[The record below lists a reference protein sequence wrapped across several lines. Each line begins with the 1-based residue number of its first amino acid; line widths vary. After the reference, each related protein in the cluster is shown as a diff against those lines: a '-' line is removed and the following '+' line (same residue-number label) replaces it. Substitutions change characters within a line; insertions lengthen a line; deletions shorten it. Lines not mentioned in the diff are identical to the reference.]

1 MMSNNKKI
9 LTILAL
15 FISSTIY
22 SEDFVISKAEKK
34 EKIEKLKKDSIN
46 SGIIGIFAKSGNA
59 VVFQRNGK
67 ILNKGKI
74 QGKVIF
80 EAEDDTK
87 NDKTRIGEVIS
98 TSQGNG
104 VSGVGYSPYS
114 NKNGVSKKIE
124 KLENEGHI
132 SGTVNLIAGN
142 TPTFGGIEEV
152 YSSGNGVS
160 GLSLVDFGETATG
173 ASGDSGKVDG
183 IGGASSRGRAS
194 FRSVSTAKLLS
205 SGNTE
210 KSPIDK
216 KVDEADIYG
225 KNNKFAI
232 ENVRN
237 NGQIKGKAVLK
248 TKEGY
253 VKPDSI
259 AFRENKA
266 MSPQWRTINSTATGN
281 GISNMVYLTTIDKYT
296 WSDDKENIASIGNIE
311 NNGHISGNVDATTG
325 NFATLNNIRA
335 LATGNGV
342 STTAYSNQFV
352 KATTKS
358 TLGNIKNDGEISGK
372 LSAVVGKNTSRG
384 IHEYSNAD
392 IKGSA
397 NGISVYTYAN
407 NNQVKETESSIGE
420 VENTGKIVG
429 DLYADAGTG
438 YGELK
443 ADVVSSGNGIA
454 VYNSSNSKRKTR
466 IESINNKGSIV
477 GKAIVYGGKSYDST
491 QDNDLKEKR
500 FHIDIEDKDAISKE
514 SNFAKSLRSQ
524 KDELEFLENENS
536 EWKKYENEKE
546 NEKANKIAKLKED
559 ITKKDKEISDAKFNA
574 IPLDTRKEGGRE
586 YLNAL
591 KKEFETREKEIK
603 KEIKTKEDDLRWN
616 FSDEY
621 KKKIKNDIAVLKKN
635 AEKLKE
641 DYEAEYEPYKDT
653 PEEHPK
659 ALEVFFKK
667 IAVVK
672 EKIKKAEDDIKK
684 YENINYMKYQVANK
698 REELK
703 KEQANLEVLE
713 KKLESP
719 NTPEIIA
726 LKEEKAKLEK
736 ELEKKL
742 AESKKVDHI
751 KANIHTEGDIIATGN
766 GISIKGTRNDNQKD
780 NDASSNKIGSF
791 LNEGTLSGYAELYHG
806 HSQGKYSRFNYQNTG
821 AGLSVEGN
829 VETEIKNTGIISG
842 SEFALL
848 SKGLVDDSQ
857 SIANPN
863 FVSGFK
869 GGVKNYGILAGR
881 IIIGGYKGGIGTFD
895 YFETIYEDKKH
906 YTNDGIFVI
915 LDRKGEARK
924 VIGEN
929 KKTKYDGKTIEN
941 VLSLDGF
948 YEASGDVEN
957 KIINGVGNNGLI
969 KINNEEDK
977 SIKNTTINAFKTA
990 IAFDKAGVVKVENSI
1005 VNTNG
1010 FGDTYAIKGS
1020 AEDDIVKLGSGNII
1034 NGKINLAEGNDT
1046 IVISDNIIL
1055 NGNVDLGAGENKLVF
1070 GELKNNKKS
1079 SVANLLSLRTASEE
1093 NFYENRESTNGIIF
1107 NSTLENVNEIDVNK
1121 NTEIGINSK
1130 ITGVKKIKISDDS
1143 KLTYTFIDKENQ
1155 PFADLADKDLFVEV
1169 KGKKKVELNPIGDEV
1184 QIGKEK
1190 DILGFEFR
1198 GEKNENLVDSNPEK
1212 IEVDKKEKNTQPQK
1226 TEVDKKET
1234 NTQPQKTEVDKKEIN
1249 TQPQKTEVDKKETNT
1264 QPQKTE
1270 VDKKETNTQP
1280 QKTEVTNTDNKENNK
1295 EDNFFVDPRL
1305 GNLEKYSNGALNAYI
1320 NDLKGNSFD
1329 YLKEYKKSKE
1339 LFVNY
1344 LYNVT
1349 NNNPIIYFKELG
1361 VDSALAYHRANNV
1374 EFLEK
1379 NKIKVEAEN
1388 YNIKRNYN
1396 SDNSYSSNGMIAKLN
1411 YGLTEN
1417 INIGVNLGGAN
1428 GKLRSFEDVKIQSTF
1443 IGGDILFK
1451 ANNLV
1456 WQNSLSYG
1464 RVKPKDYKA
1473 LNLESFYSKLEY
1485 DLKLMNNWSI
1495 KPQIS
1500 LLATRVEQKETVAKN
1515 EDIKIKKKIQ
1525 PYFETNT
1532 GIDVSKKFIKD
1543 RHQFTVSGGID
1554 YSIAKDLENSKATFV
1569 GGTNEFELKNYNR
1582 KNMLSEVIKIDYK
1595 NLNGIS
1601 TSLKYRRSN
1610 KNRSIGFN
1618 IGYIF

>member
-15 FISSTIY
+15 FISSSIY
-22 SEDFVISKAEKK
+22 SENFVVSKAEKK

-173 ASGDSGKVDG
+173 ASGDSGKVDA

-194 FRSVSTAKLLS
+194 FRSVSTTKLLS

-253 VKPDSI
+253 AKPDSI
-259 AFRENKA
+259 AFGENKA

-384 IHEYSNAD
+384 IHEYSNTD

-397 NGISVYTYAN
+397 NGTSVYTYAN

-429 DLYADAGTG
+429 DLYAKAGTG

-443 ADVVSSGNGIA
+443 TDVVSSGNGIA
-454 VYNSSNSKRKTR
+454 VYNSGNSKRTTR
-466 IESINNKGSIV
+466 IESINNKGYIL
-477 GKAIVYGGKSYDST
+477 GKAVVYGGKSYDST

-500 FHIDIEDKDAISKE
+500 FHIDIEDKDKVGQE
-514 SNFAKSLRSQ
+514 TDFAKSLRSQ
-524 KDELEFLENENS
+524 KDELEFLKNENS

-559 ITKKDKEISDAKFNA
+559 ISKKDKEISDAKFNA

-591 KKEFETREKEIK
+591 KKEFETKEKEIK
-603 KEIKTKEDDLRWN
+603 KEIERKEDDLRW
-616 FSDEY
+616 FSSGDY
-621 KKKIKNDIAVLKKN
+621 RKKIENDIVILKKN

-659 ALEVFFKK
+659 ALEVFSKK
-667 IAVVK
+667 IDVIK
-672 EKIKKAEDDIKK
+672 EKIKKAEDYIKK
-684 YENINYMKYQVANK
+684 YENINYMKYQVATK

-726 LKEEKAKLEK
+726 LKAEKVKLEE

-742 AESKKVDHI
+742 AESKKVDHV
-751 KANIHTEGDIIATGN
+751 KANIQTVGDIIATGN
-766 GISIKGTRNDNQKD
+766 GISIRGTRSDNNED

-857 SIANPN
+857 SVENPN

-929 KKTKYDGKTIEN
+929 KKIKYDGKTIEN
-941 VLSLDGF
+941 ILSLDGS
-948 YEASGDVEN
+948 YEASGDIEN

-990 IAFDKAGVVKVENSI
+990 IAFDNAGVVEVENSI

-1020 AEDDIVKLGSGNII
+1020 AEEDIVKLGSGNII

-1046 IVISDNIIL
+1046 IAISDNIIL

-1070 GELKNNKKS
+1070 GGLKNNEKLN
-1079 SVANLLSLRTASEE
+1079 VANLLSLRTASEE
-1093 NFYENRESTNGIIF
+1093 NSYKNRESTNGIIF

-1212 IEVDKKEKNTQPQK
+1212 IEVDKKE
-1226 TEVDKKET
+1226 
-1234 NTQPQKTEVDKKEIN
+1234 
-1249 TQPQKTEVDKKETNT
+1249 
-1264 QPQKTE
+1264 
-1270 VDKKETNTQP
+1270 TNTQP
-1280 QKTEVTNTDNKENNK
+1280 QKTEVTNTDNKGNNK

-1417 INIGVNLGGAN
+1417 INIGANLGGAN

-1473 LNLESFYSKLEY
+1473 LNLESFYSKMEY

-1532 GIDVSKKFIKD
+1532 GIDVSKKFIKG

-1554 YSIAKDLENSKATFV
+1554 YSIAKDLENSKATFI

-1582 KNMLSEVIKIDYK
+1582 KNIVSEVIKIDYK

-1610 KNRSIGFN
+1610 KDRSIGFN

>member
-173 ASGDSGKVDG
+173 ASVDSGKVDG

-237 NGQIKGKAVLK
+237 NGQIKGKSVLK
-248 TKEGY
+248 TKDGY
-253 VKPDSI
+253 IKPDSI
-259 AFRENKA
+259 AFGENKA

-311 NNGHISGNVDATTG
+311 NNGHISGNVDASTG

-342 STTAYSNQFV
+342 SSTAYSNQPV

-358 TLGNIKNDGEISGK
+358 TLGNIKNNGEISGK

-397 NGISVYTYAN
+397 NGISIYTYAN

-429 DLYADAGTG
+429 DLYAKAGTG

-524 KDELEFLENENS
+524 KDELEFLKNENS

-546 NEKANKIAKLKED
+546 NEKANKIKELEENILKISNQIIDKSPKNSVSIAESE
-559 ITKKDKEISDAKFNA
+559 KDKFNKVFIKYVKEEIDEQQNLIDSGISTEVTNTAKK
-574 IPLDTRKEGGRE
+574 RKEELGKMKNNKSISLNE
-586 YLNAL
+586 QKIYLEKYRSKLEEANKLEKTYWKRQA
-591 KKEFETREKEIK
+591 KEREIK
-603 KEIKTKEDDLRWN
+603 KIEDT
-616 FSDEY
+616 
-621 KKKIKNDIAVLKKN
+621 LK
-635 AEKLKE
+635 L
-641 DYEAEYEPYKDT
+641 
-653 PEEHPK
+653 
-659 ALEVFFKK
+659 
-667 IAVVK
+667 VK
-672 EKIKKAEDDIKK
+672 EEKVED
-684 YENINYMKYQVANK
+684 
-698 REELK
+698 
-703 KEQANLEVLE
+703 
-713 KKLESP
+713 
-719 NTPEIIA
+719 TPEIIA

-941 VLSLDGF
+941 ILSLDGS
-948 YEASGDVEN
+948 YEESGNIEN

-1093 NFYENRESTNGIIF
+1093 NSYENRESTNGIIF

-1143 KLTYTFIDKENQ
+1143 KLTYTFIDKKNQ

-1212 IEVDKKEKNTQPQK
+1212 IEVDKKE
-1226 TEVDKKET
+1226 
-1234 NTQPQKTEVDKKEIN
+1234 
-1249 TQPQKTEVDKKETNT
+1249 TNT

-1270 VDKKETNTQP
+1270 VDKKETNTQL
-1280 QKTEVTNTDNKENNK
+1280 QKTEVTNTDNKGNNK

>member
-22 SEDFVISKAEKK
+22 SENFVISKAEKK

-173 ASGDSGKVDG
+173 ASVDSGKVDG

-237 NGQIKGKAVLK
+237 NGQIKGKSVLK
-248 TKEGY
+248 TKDGY
-253 VKPDSI
+253 IKPDSI
-259 AFRENKA
+259 AFGENKA

-311 NNGHISGNVDATTG
+311 NNGHISGNVDASTG

-342 STTAYSNQFV
+342 SSTAYSNQPV

-358 TLGNIKNDGEISGK
+358 TLGNIKNNGEISGK

-397 NGISVYTYAN
+397 NGISICTYAN

-429 DLYADAGTG
+429 DLYAKAGTG

-524 KDELEFLENENS
+524 KDELEFLKNENS

-546 NEKANKIAKLKED
+546 NEKANKIKELEENILKISNQIIDKSPKNSVSIAESE
-559 ITKKDKEISDAKFNA
+559 KDKFNKVFIKYVKEEIDEQQNLIDSWISTEVTNTAKK
-574 IPLDTRKEGGRE
+574 RKEELGKMKNNKSISLNE
-586 YLNAL
+586 QKIYLEKYRSKLEEANKLEKTYWKRQA
-591 KKEFETREKEIK
+591 KEREIK
-603 KEIKTKEDDLRWN
+603 KIEDT
-616 FSDEY
+616 
-621 KKKIKNDIAVLKKN
+621 LK
-635 AEKLKE
+635 L
-641 DYEAEYEPYKDT
+641 
-653 PEEHPK
+653 
-659 ALEVFFKK
+659 
-667 IAVVK
+667 VK
-672 EKIKKAEDDIKK
+672 EEKVED
-684 YENINYMKYQVANK
+684 
-698 REELK
+698 
-703 KEQANLEVLE
+703 
-713 KKLESP
+713 
-719 NTPEIIA
+719 TPEIIA

-766 GISIKGTRNDNQKD
+766 GISIRGTRNDNQKD

-1070 GELKNNKKS
+1070 GELKNNKKL

-1093 NFYENRESTNGIIF
+1093 NSYENRESTNGIIF

-1143 KLTYTFIDKENQ
+1143 KLTYTFIDKKNQ

-1212 IEVDKKEKNTQPQK
+1212 IEVDKKET
-1226 TEVDKKET
+1226 
-1234 NTQPQKTEVDKKEIN
+1234 N

-1280 QKTEVTNTDNKENNK
+1280 QKTEVDKKETNTQPQKIEVDKKETNTQLQKTEVTNTDNKGNNK

>member
-74 QGKVIF
+74 QGKIIF

-173 ASGDSGKVDG
+173 ASGDSGKVDA

-259 AFRENKA
+259 AFGENKA

-429 DLYADAGTG
+429 DLYAKAGTG

-443 ADVVSSGNGIA
+443 TDVVSSGNGIA
-454 VYNSSNSKRKTR
+454 VYNSGNSKRTTR

-477 GKAIVYGGKSYDST
+477 GKAVVYGGKSYDST

-500 FHIDIEDKDAISKE
+500 FHIDIEDKDKVGQE
-514 SNFAKSLRSQ
+514 TDFAKSLRSQ
-524 KDELEFLENENS
+524 KDELEFLKNENS

-559 ITKKDKEISDAKFNA
+559 ISKKDKEISDAKFNA

-591 KKEFETREKEIK
+591 KKEFETKEKEIK
-603 KEIKTKEDDLRWN
+603 KEIERKEDDLRWN

-621 KKKIKNDIAVLKKN
+621 KKNIKNDIAKLKKN
-635 AEKLKE
+635 AEKLRE

-659 ALEVFFKK
+659 ALEVFSKK
-667 IAVVK
+667 IDIVK
-672 EKIKKAEDDIKK
+672 EKIKKAEDYIKK
-684 YENINYMKYQVANK
+684 YENINYMKYQVATK

-726 LKEEKAKLEK
+726 LKEEKVKLEE

-742 AESKKVDHI
+742 AESKKVDHV

-766 GISIKGTRNDNQKD
+766 GISIRGTRNDNQKD

-929 KKTKYDGKTIEN
+929 KKIKYDGKTIEN
-941 VLSLDGF
+941 ILSLDGS
-948 YEASGDVEN
+948 YEASGDIEN

-990 IAFDKAGVVKVENSI
+990 IAFDNAGVVEVENSI

-1093 NFYENRESTNGIIF
+1093 NSYENRESTNGIIF

-1212 IEVDKKEKNTQPQK
+1212 

-1234 NTQPQKTEVDKKEIN
+1234 NNQPPKIEA
-1249 TQPQKTEVDKKETNT
+1249 
-1264 QPQKTE
+1264 
-1270 VDKKETNTQP
+1270 
-1280 QKTEVTNTDNKENNK
+1280 TNTDNKGNNK

-1417 INIGVNLGGAN
+1417 INIGVSLGGAN

-1532 GIDVSKKFIKD
+1532 GIDASKKFIKG

-1610 KNRSIGFN
+1610 KDRSIGFN

>member
-1 MMSNNKKI
+1 MINNRKI
-9 LTILAL
+9 LVILAFL
-15 FISSTIY
+15 ISNSIY
-22 SEDFVISKAEKK
+22 SENFVVSRSEKK
-34 EKIEKLKKDSIN
+34 EKIEKLKKDSVN

-80 EAEDDTK
+80 EAEDDDK

-104 VSGVGYSPYS
+104 VSGVGYYPYS

-173 ASGDSGKVDG
+173 ASVDSGKVDG

-237 NGQIKGKAVLK
+237 NGQIKGKAILK
-248 TKEGY
+248 TKDGY
-253 VKPDSI
+253 IKPDSI
-259 AFRENKA
+259 AFGENKA

-311 NNGHISGNVDATTG
+311 NNGHISGNVDASTG

-407 NNQVKETESSIGE
+407 NYQVKETESSIGE
-420 VENTGKIVG
+420 VDNTGKIVG
-429 DLYADAGTG
+429 DLYAKAGTG

-443 ADVVSSGNGIA
+443 TDVVSSGNGIA
-454 VYNSSNSKRKTR
+454 VYNSGNSKRTTV
-466 IESINNKGSIV
+466 IESINNKGYIL
-477 GKAIVYGGKSYDST
+477 GKAVVYGGKSYDST

-546 NEKANKIAKLKED
+546 NKKANKIKELEENILKISNQIIDKSPKNSISIADNE
-559 ITKKDKEISDAKFNA
+559 KDKFNKVF
-574 IPLDTRKEGGRE
+574 IK
-586 YLNAL
+586 Y
-591 KKEFETREKEIK
+591 IK
-603 KEIKTKEDDLRWN
+603 KEIDEQQNLIWSGISSEVMNTAKKRKEELEKMKN
-616 FSDEY
+616 NKSISLNEQKIY
-621 KKKIKNDIAVLKKN
+621 LQNYHSKLEGEANKIKPNNWKRR
-635 AEKLKE
+635 
-641 DYEAEYEPYKDT
+641 EYERKIKEIEDT
-653 PEEHPK
+653 LK
-659 ALEVFFKK
+659 L
-667 IAVVK
+667 VK
-672 EKIKKAEDDIKK
+672 EEKVED
-684 YENINYMKYQVANK
+684 
-698 REELK
+698 
-703 KEQANLEVLE
+703 
-713 KKLESP
+713 
-719 NTPEIIA
+719 TPEIIA
-726 LKEEKAKLEK
+726 LKEEKVKLEK

-766 GISIKGTRNDNQKD
+766 GISIKGTRNDNQKNKND
-780 NDASSNKIGSF
+780 NDVSLNKIGAFS
-791 LNEGTLSGYAELYHG
+791 NEGTLSGYVELYHG

-929 KKTKYDGKTIEN
+929 NKTKYDGKTIEN
-941 VLSLDGF
+941 ILSLDGS

-1046 IVISDNIIL
+1046 IVISDNIRL

-1079 SVANLLSLRTASEE
+1079 NVANLLSLRTASEE
-1093 NFYENRESTNGIIF
+1093 NSYENRESTNGIIF

-1198 GEKNENLVDSNPEK
+1198 AEKNENLVDSNPEK
-1212 IEVDKKEKNTQPQK
+1212 IEVDN
-1226 TEVDKKET
+1226 KET
-1234 NTQPQKTEVDKKEIN
+1234 NTQPQKIEA
-1249 TQPQKTEVDKKETNT
+1249 
-1264 QPQKTE
+1264 
-1270 VDKKETNTQP
+1270 
-1280 QKTEVTNTDNKENNK
+1280 TNTDNKGNNK

-1349 NNNPIIYFKELG
+1349 NNNPIIYFKELV

-1379 NKIKVEAEN
+1379 NKIKVEVEN

-1396 SDNSYSSNGMIAKLN
+1396 SDNSYSLNGMIAKLN

-1451 ANNLV
+1451 ANNLL

-1500 LLATRVEQKETVAKN
+1500 LLATRVEQKETVVKN

-1532 GIDVSKKFIKD
+1532 GIDVSKKFIKG

>member
-173 ASGDSGKVDG
+173 ASVDSGKVDG

-237 NGQIKGKAVLK
+237 NGQIKGKSVLK
-248 TKEGY
+248 TKDGY
-253 VKPDSI
+253 IKPDSI
-259 AFRENKA
+259 AFGENKA

-311 NNGHISGNVDATTG
+311 NNGHISGNVDASTG

-342 STTAYSNQFV
+342 SSTAYSNQPV

-358 TLGNIKNDGEISGK
+358 TLGNIKNNGEISGK

-397 NGISVYTYAN
+397 NGISIYTYAN

-429 DLYADAGTG
+429 DLYAKAGTG

-524 KDELEFLENENS
+524 KDELEFLKNENS

-546 NEKANKIAKLKED
+546 NEKANKIKELEENILKISNQIIDKSPKNSVSIAESE
-559 ITKKDKEISDAKFNA
+559 KDKFNKVFIKYVKEEIDEQQNLIDSGISTEVTNTAKK
-574 IPLDTRKEGGRE
+574 RKEELGKMKNNKSISLNE
-586 YLNAL
+586 QKIYLEKYRSKLEEANKLEKTYWKRQA
-591 KKEFETREKEIK
+591 KEREIK
-603 KEIKTKEDDLRWN
+603 KIEDT
-616 FSDEY
+616 
-621 KKKIKNDIAVLKKN
+621 LK
-635 AEKLKE
+635 L
-641 DYEAEYEPYKDT
+641 
-653 PEEHPK
+653 
-659 ALEVFFKK
+659 
-667 IAVVK
+667 VK
-672 EKIKKAEDDIKK
+672 EEKVED
-684 YENINYMKYQVANK
+684 
-698 REELK
+698 
-703 KEQANLEVLE
+703 
-713 KKLESP
+713 
-719 NTPEIIA
+719 TPEIIA

-941 VLSLDGF
+941 ILSLDGS
-948 YEASGDVEN
+948 YEESGNIEN

-1093 NFYENRESTNGIIF
+1093 NSYENRESTNGIIF

-1143 KLTYTFIDKENQ
+1143 KLTYTFIDKKNQ

-1212 IEVDKKEKNTQPQK
+1212 IEVDKKET
-1226 TEVDKKET
+1226 
-1234 NTQPQKTEVDKKEIN
+1234 N

-1280 QKTEVTNTDNKENNK
+1280 QKTEVDKKETNTQPQKTEIDKKETNTQPQKTEVDKKETNTQLQKTEVTNTDNKGNNK

>member
-1 MMSNNKKI
+1 MFNSKKI
-9 LTILAL
+9 LIMSTLL
-15 FISSTIY
+15 ISSTIY

-132 SGTVNLIAGN
+132 SGSVNLIAGN

-173 ASGDSGKVDG
+173 ASVDSGKVDG

-216 KVDEADIYG
+216 KVDEADKYG

-232 ENVRN
+232 ENVKN

-248 TKEGY
+248 TKDGY
-253 VKPDSI
+253 IKPDSI
-259 AFRENKA
+259 AFGENKA

-311 NNGHISGNVDATTG
+311 NNGNISGNVDATTG

-407 NNQVKETESSIGE
+407 NYQVKETESSIGE
-420 VENTGKIVG
+420 VDNTGKIVG
-429 DLYADAGTG
+429 DLYAKAGTG

-454 VYNSSNSKRKTR
+454 VYNSGNSKRTTR
-466 IESINNKGSIV
+466 IESINNKGYIL
-477 GKAIVYGGKSYDST
+477 GKAVVYGGKSYDST
-491 QDNDLKEKR
+491 RDNDLKEKR

-546 NEKANKIAKLKED
+546 NKKANKIKELEENILKISNQIIDKSPKNSISIADNE
-559 ITKKDKEISDAKFNA
+559 KDKFNKVF
-574 IPLDTRKEGGRE
+574 IK
-586 YLNAL
+586 YI
-591 KKEFETREKEIK
+591 EKEIDEQQNLIWSGISPEVMNTAK
-603 KEIKTKEDDLRWN
+603 KRKEELEKMKNNKSISLNEQKIYLQNYHSKLEGEANKIKPNNWKRREYERKIKEIEDT
-616 FSDEY
+616 
-621 KKKIKNDIAVLKKN
+621 LK
-635 AEKLKE
+635 L
-641 DYEAEYEPYKDT
+641 
-653 PEEHPK
+653 
-659 ALEVFFKK
+659 
-667 IAVVK
+667 VK
-672 EKIKKAEDDIKK
+672 EEKVED
-684 YENINYMKYQVANK
+684 
-698 REELK
+698 
-703 KEQANLEVLE
+703 
-713 KKLESP
+713 
-719 NTPEIIA
+719 TPEIIA
-726 LKEEKAKLEK
+726 LKEEKVKLEK

-766 GISIKGTRNDNQKD
+766 GISIRGTRNDNQKD
-780 NDASSNKIGSF
+780 NDASSNKIGAFS
-791 LNEGTLSGYAELYHG
+791 NEGTLSGYVELYHG
-806 HSQGKYSRFNYQNTG
+806 HSQDKYSRFNYQNTG

-848 SKGLVDDSQ
+848 SKGLVDDSE
-857 SIANPN
+857 SVANPK

-881 IIIGGYKGGIGTFD
+881 IIIGGYKVGTGTFD

-941 VLSLDGF
+941 ILSLDGS
-948 YEASGDVEN
+948 YEESGDIEN

-990 IAFDKAGVVKVENSI
+990 ITFDKAGMAKIENSI

-1079 SVANLLSLRTASEE
+1079 SVANLLSLRIASEE
-1093 NFYENRESTNGIIF
+1093 NSYENRESTNGIIF
-1107 NSTLENVNEIDVNK
+1107 NSILENVNEIDVNK

-1130 ITGVKKIKISDDS
+1130 ITRVKKIKISDDS

-1169 KGKKKVELNPIGDEV
+1169 NDKKKVELNPIGDEV

-1190 DILGFEFR
+1190 NILGFEFR
-1198 GEKNENLVDSNPEK
+1198 AEKNENLVDSNPEK
-1212 IEVDKKEKNTQPQK
+1212 IEVDN
-1226 TEVDKKET
+1226 KET
-1234 NTQPQKTEVDKKEIN
+1234 NTQPQKTEA
-1249 TQPQKTEVDKKETNT
+1249 
-1264 QPQKTE
+1264 
-1270 VDKKETNTQP
+1270 
-1280 QKTEVTNTDNKENNK
+1280 TNTDNKGNNK

-1361 VDSALAYHRANNV
+1361 VDSALAYHRSNNV

-1396 SDNSYSSNGMIAKLN
+1396 SDNSYSSNGTIAKLN

-1443 IGGDILFK
+1443 VGGDILFK
-1451 ANNLV
+1451 ANNLL

-1500 LLATRVEQKETVAKN
+1500 LLATRVEQKETVVKN

-1532 GIDVSKKFIKD
+1532 GIDISKKFIKG

-1610 KNRSIGFN
+1610 KDRSIGFN

>member
-237 NGQIKGKAVLK
+237 NGQIKGKSVLK
-248 TKEGY
+248 TKDGY
-253 VKPDSI
+253 IKPDSI
-259 AFRENKA
+259 AFGENKA

-311 NNGHISGNVDATTG
+311 NNGHISGNVDASTG

-342 STTAYSNQFV
+342 SSTAYSNQPV

-358 TLGNIKNDGEISGK
+358 TLGNIKNNGEISGK

-397 NGISVYTYAN
+397 NGISIYTYAN

-429 DLYADAGTG
+429 DLYAKAGTG

-524 KDELEFLENENS
+524 KDELEFLKNENS

-546 NEKANKIAKLKED
+546 NEKANKIKELEENILKISNQIIDKSPKNSVSIAESE
-559 ITKKDKEISDAKFNA
+559 KDKFNKVFIKYVKEEIDEQQNLIDSGISTEVTNTAKK
-574 IPLDTRKEGGRE
+574 RKEELGKMKNNKSISLNE
-586 YLNAL
+586 QKIYLEKYRSKLEEANKLEKTYWKRQA
-591 KKEFETREKEIK
+591 KEREIK
-603 KEIKTKEDDLRWN
+603 KIEDT
-616 FSDEY
+616 
-621 KKKIKNDIAVLKKN
+621 LK
-635 AEKLKE
+635 L
-641 DYEAEYEPYKDT
+641 
-653 PEEHPK
+653 
-659 ALEVFFKK
+659 
-667 IAVVK
+667 VK
-672 EKIKKAEDDIKK
+672 EEKVED
-684 YENINYMKYQVANK
+684 
-698 REELK
+698 
-703 KEQANLEVLE
+703 
-713 KKLESP
+713 
-719 NTPEIIA
+719 TPEIIA

-766 GISIKGTRNDNQKD
+766 GISIRGTRNDNQKD

-791 LNEGTLSGYAELYHG
+791 LNEGTLSGYTELYHG

-1143 KLTYTFIDKENQ
+1143 KLTYTFIDKKNQ

-1212 IEVDKKEKNTQPQK
+1212 IEVDKKET
-1226 TEVDKKET
+1226 
-1234 NTQPQKTEVDKKEIN
+1234 N

-1280 QKTEVTNTDNKENNK
+1280 QKTEVDKKETNTQPQKTEIDKKETNTQPQKTEVDKKETNTQLQKTEVTNTDNKGNNK

>member
-1 MMSNNKKI
+1 MN
-9 LTILAL
+9 
-15 FISSTIY
+15 
-22 SEDFVISKAEKK
+22 
-34 EKIEKLKKDSIN
+34 
-46 SGIIGIFAKSGNA
+46 
-59 VVFQRNGK
+59 
-67 ILNKGKI
+67 
-74 QGKVIF
+74 
-80 EAEDDTK
+80 
-87 NDKTRIGEVIS
+87 
-98 TSQGNG
+98 
-104 VSGVGYSPYS
+104 
-114 NKNGVSKKIE
+114 
-124 KLENEGHI
+124 
-132 SGTVNLIAGN
+132 
-142 TPTFGGIEEV
+142 
-152 YSSGNGVS
+152 
-160 GLSLVDFGETATG
+160 
-173 ASGDSGKVDG
+173 
-183 IGGASSRGRAS
+183 
-194 FRSVSTAKLLS
+194 TAKKRKEEL
-205 SGNTE
+205 E
-210 KSPIDK
+210 KM
-216 KVDEADIYG
+216 
-225 KNNKFAI
+225 KNNKSI
-232 ENVRN
+232 SLNEQKIYLQNYHS
-237 NGQIKGKAVLK
+237 KL
-248 TKEGY
+248 EG
-253 VKPDSI
+253 
-259 AFRENKA
+259 E
-266 MSPQWRTINSTATGN
+266 
-281 GISNMVYLTTIDKYT
+281 
-296 WSDDKENIASIGNIE
+296 
-311 NNGHISGNVDATTG
+311 
-325 NFATLNNIRA
+325 
-335 LATGNGV
+335 
-342 STTAYSNQFV
+342 
-352 KATTKS
+352 
-358 TLGNIKNDGEISGK
+358 
-372 LSAVVGKNTSRG
+372 
-384 IHEYSNAD
+384 
-392 IKGSA
+392 
-397 NGISVYTYAN
+397 
-407 NNQVKETESSIGE
+407 
-420 VENTGKIVG
+420 
-429 DLYADAGTG
+429 
-438 YGELK
+438 
-443 ADVVSSGNGIA
+443 
-454 VYNSSNSKRKTR
+454 
-466 IESINNKGSIV
+466 
-477 GKAIVYGGKSYDST
+477 
-491 QDNDLKEKR
+491 
-500 FHIDIEDKDAISKE
+500 
-514 SNFAKSLRSQ
+514 
-524 KDELEFLENENS
+524 
-536 EWKKYENEKE
+536 
-546 NEKANKIAKLKED
+546 ANKIKPNNWKRREYERK
-559 ITKKDKEISDAKFNA
+559 IKEID
-574 IPLDTRKEGGRE
+574 DT
-586 YLNAL
+586 
-591 KKEFETREKEIK
+591 
-603 KEIKTKEDDLRWN
+603 
-616 FSDEY
+616 
-621 KKKIKNDIAVLKKN
+621 
-635 AEKLKE
+635 
-641 DYEAEYEPYKDT
+641 
-653 PEEHPK
+653 
-659 ALEVFFKK
+659 LEL
-667 IAVVK
+667 VK
-672 EKIKKAEDDIKK
+672 EEKVED
-684 YENINYMKYQVANK
+684 
-698 REELK
+698 
-703 KEQANLEVLE
+703 
-713 KKLESP
+713 
-719 NTPEIIA
+719 TPEIIA
-726 LKEEKAKLEK
+726 LKEEKVKLEK

-742 AESKKVDHI
+742 AESEKVDHI

-766 GISIKGTRNDNQKD
+766 GISIRGTRNDNQKD

-906 YTNDGIFVI
+906 YTNDGIFVV

-929 KKTKYDGKTIEN
+929 NRTKYDEKTIEN
-941 VLSLDGF
+941 ILSLDGS
-948 YEASGDVEN
+948 YEASGDIEN

-969 KINNEEDK
+969 KINDEAEK
-977 SIKNTTINAFKTA
+977 TIKNTTINAFKTA
-990 IAFDKAGVVKVENSI
+990 IAFDKAGMAKIENSI

-1093 NFYENRESTNGIIF
+1093 NSYENRESTNGIIF
-1107 NSTLENVNEIDVNK
+1107 NSILENVNEIDVNK

-1130 ITGVKKIKISDDS
+1130 ITRVKKIKISDDS

-1155 PFADLADKDLFVEV
+1155 PFADLADKDLFVKV
-1169 KGKKKVELNPIGDEV
+1169 NDKKKVELNPIGDEV

-1198 GEKNENLVDSNPEK
+1198 AEKNENLVYSNPEK
-1212 IEVDKKEKNTQPQK
+1212 IEVDN
-1226 TEVDKKET
+1226 KET
-1234 NTQPQKTEVDKKEIN
+1234 NTQPQKIEA
-1249 TQPQKTEVDKKETNT
+1249 
-1264 QPQKTE
+1264 
-1270 VDKKETNTQP
+1270 
-1280 QKTEVTNTDNKENNK
+1280 TNTDNKGNNK

-1361 VDSALAYHRANNV
+1361 VDSTLAYHRSNNV

-1396 SDNSYSSNGMIAKLN
+1396 SDNSYSSNGTIAKLN

-1428 GKLRSFEDVKIQSTF
+1428 GKLRSFEDIKIQSTF
-1443 IGGDILFK
+1443 VGGDILFK
-1451 ANNLV
+1451 ANNLL

-1500 LLATRVEQKETVAKN
+1500 LLATRVEQKETLAKN
-1515 EDIKIKKKIQ
+1515 EDIRIKKKIQ

-1532 GIDVSKKFIKD
+1532 GIDISKKFIKG

-1582 KNMLSEVIKIDYK
+1582 KNILSEVIKIDYK

-1610 KNRSIGFN
+1610 KDRSIGFN

>member
-15 FISSTIY
+15 FVSSSIY
-22 SEDFVISKAEKK
+22 SENFVVSKAEKK
-34 EKIEKLKKDSIN
+34 EKIEKIKKDSIN

-87 NDKTRIGEVIS
+87 NAKTRIGEVIS

-216 KVDEADIYG
+216 KVDEADKYG

-237 NGQIKGKAVLK
+237 NGQIKGKAILK
-248 TKEGY
+248 TKDGY
-253 VKPDSI
+253 IKPDSI
-259 AFRENKA
+259 AFGENKA

-392 IKGSA
+392 IKDSA

-491 QDNDLKEKR
+491 QDNNLKEKR
-500 FHIDIEDKDAISKE
+500 FHIGIEDKDAISKE
-514 SNFAKSLRSQ
+514 SNFAKSLKSQ

-546 NEKANKIAKLKED
+546 NEEANKIKELEENILKISNQIIDKSPKNSISIADNE
-559 ITKKDKEISDAKFNA
+559 KDKFNKVF
-574 IPLDTRKEGGRE
+574 IK
-586 YLNAL
+586 Y
-591 KKEFETREKEIK
+591 IK
-603 KEIKTKEDDLRWN
+603 KEIDEQQNLIWSGISPEVMNTAKKRKEELEKMKN
-616 FSDEY
+616 NKSISLNEQKIY
-621 KKKIKNDIAVLKKN
+621 LQNYHSKLEGEANKIKPNNWKRR
-635 AEKLKE
+635 
-641 DYEAEYEPYKDT
+641 EYEQKIKEIEDT
-653 PEEHPK
+653 LK
-659 ALEVFFKK
+659 L
-667 IAVVK
+667 VK
-672 EKIKKAEDDIKK
+672 EEKVED
-684 YENINYMKYQVANK
+684 
-698 REELK
+698 
-703 KEQANLEVLE
+703 
-713 KKLESP
+713 
-719 NTPEIIA
+719 TPEIIA
-726 LKEEKAKLEK
+726 LKEEKVKLEE

-742 AESKKVDHI
+742 AESKKVDHV
-751 KANIHTEGDIIATGN
+751 KANIHAEGDIIATGN
-766 GISIKGTRNDNQKD
+766 GISIRGTRNDNQKD

-906 YTNDGIFVI
+906 YTNDGIFVV

-929 KKTKYDGKTIEN
+929 NRTKYDEKTIEN
-941 VLSLDGF
+941 ILSLDGS
-948 YEASGDVEN
+948 YEASGDIEN

-1169 KGKKKVELNPIGDEV
+1169 NDKKKVELNPIGDEV

-1190 DILGFEFR
+1190 NILGFEFR
-1198 GEKNENLVDSNPEK
+1198 AEKNENLVDSNPEK
-1212 IEVDKKEKNTQPQK
+1212 IEVDN
-1226 TEVDKKET
+1226 KET
-1234 NTQPQKTEVDKKEIN
+1234 NTQPQKIEA
-1249 TQPQKTEVDKKETNT
+1249 
-1264 QPQKTE
+1264 
-1270 VDKKETNTQP
+1270 
-1280 QKTEVTNTDNKENNK
+1280 TNTDNKGNNK

-1349 NNNPIIYFKELG
+1349 NNNLIIYFKELG
-1361 VDSALAYHRANNV
+1361 VDSALAYHRSNNV

-1396 SDNSYSSNGMIAKLN
+1396 SDNSYSSNGVIAKLN

-1532 GIDVSKKFIKD
+1532 GIDVSKKFIKG

-1569 GGTNEFELKNYNR
+1569 GGKNEFELKNYNR

-1610 KNRSIGFN
+1610 KDRSIGFN

>member
-173 ASGDSGKVDG
+173 ASVDSGKVDG

-205 SGNTE
+205 SGNAE

-237 NGQIKGKAVLK
+237 NGQIKGKSVLK
-248 TKEGY
+248 TKDGY
-253 VKPDSI
+253 IKPDSI
-259 AFRENKA
+259 AFGENKA

-311 NNGHISGNVDATTG
+311 NNGHISGNVDASTG

-342 STTAYSNQFV
+342 SSTAYSNQPV

-358 TLGNIKNDGEISGK
+358 TLGNIKNNGEISGK

-397 NGISVYTYAN
+397 NGISIYTYAN

-429 DLYADAGTG
+429 DLYAKAGTG

-524 KDELEFLENENS
+524 KDELEFLKNENS

-546 NEKANKIAKLKED
+546 NEKANKIKELEENILKISNQIIDKSPKNSVSIAESE
-559 ITKKDKEISDAKFNA
+559 KDKFNKVFIKYVKEEIDEQQNLIDSGISTEVTNTAKK
-574 IPLDTRKEGGRE
+574 RKEELGKMKNNKSISLNE
-586 YLNAL
+586 QKIYLEKYRSKLEEANKLEKTYWKRQA
-591 KKEFETREKEIK
+591 KEREIK
-603 KEIKTKEDDLRWN
+603 KIEDT
-616 FSDEY
+616 
-621 KKKIKNDIAVLKKN
+621 LK
-635 AEKLKE
+635 L
-641 DYEAEYEPYKDT
+641 
-653 PEEHPK
+653 
-659 ALEVFFKK
+659 
-667 IAVVK
+667 VK
-672 EKIKKAEDDIKK
+672 EEKVED
-684 YENINYMKYQVANK
+684 
-698 REELK
+698 
-703 KEQANLEVLE
+703 
-713 KKLESP
+713 
-719 NTPEIIA
+719 TPEIIA

-766 GISIKGTRNDNQKD
+766 GISIRGTRNDNQKD

-1093 NFYENRESTNGIIF
+1093 NSYENRESTNGIIF

-1143 KLTYTFIDKENQ
+1143 KLTYTFIDKKNQ

-1212 IEVDKKEKNTQPQK
+1212 IEVDKKET
-1226 TEVDKKET
+1226 
-1234 NTQPQKTEVDKKEIN
+1234 N

-1280 QKTEVTNTDNKENNK
+1280 QKTEVDKKETNTQPQKTEVDKKETNTQPKKTEVTNTDNKGNNK

-1349 NNNPIIYFKELG
+1349 NNNPIIYFKKLG

-1396 SDNSYSSNGMIAKLN
+1396 SDNSYSSNGVIAKLN

-1532 GIDVSKKFIKD
+1532 GIDVSKKFIKG

-1569 GGTNEFELKNYNR
+1569 GGKNEFELKNYNR

-1610 KNRSIGFN
+1610 KDRSIGFN

>member
-1 MMSNNKKI
+1 MINNRKI
-9 LTILAL
+9 LVILAFL
-15 FISSTIY
+15 ISNSIY
-22 SEDFVISKAEKK
+22 SENFVVSRSEKK
-34 EKIEKLKKDSIN
+34 EKIEKLKKDSVN

-80 EAEDDTK
+80 EAEDDDK

-173 ASGDSGKVDG
+173 ASVDSGKVDG

-216 KVDEADIYG
+216 KVDEADKYG

-237 NGQIKGKAVLK
+237 NGQIKGKAILK
-248 TKEGY
+248 TKDGY
-253 VKPDSI
+253 IKPDSI
-259 AFRENKA
+259 AFGENKA

-296 WSDDKENIASIGNIE
+296 WSEDKENIASIGNIE
-311 NNGHISGNVDATTG
+311 NNGHISGNVDASTG
-325 NFATLNNIRA
+325 NLATLNNIRA
-335 LATGNGV
+335 LATGNGI
-342 STTAYSNQFV
+342 SNTAYSNQFV

-407 NNQVKETESSIGE
+407 NSQVKETESSIGE

-429 DLYADAGTG
+429 DLYAKAGTG

-454 VYNSSNSKRKTR
+454 VYNSSNSTKRTAR
-466 IESINNKGSIV
+466 IESINNKGSIL
-477 GKAIVYGGKSYDST
+477 GKAVVYGGKSYDST

-500 FHIDIEDKDAISKE
+500 FHIDIEDKDTISKE
-514 SNFAKSLRSQ
+514 SSFAKSLRSQ

-546 NEKANKIAKLKED
+546 NEKANKIKELEKNILEVSNKIID
-559 ITKKDKEISDAKFNA
+559 KSPKNSISIADNEKDKFNKVFIKYIQSEINEQQNLIYSGISSEVMNTAKK
-574 IPLDTRKEGGRE
+574 RKEELEKMKNNKSISLNEQKIYLQNYHSKLEGEANKIKPNNWKRRE
-586 YLNAL
+586 YER
-591 KKEFETREKEIK
+591 KIKEI
-603 KEIKTKEDDLRWN
+603 DD
-616 FSDEY
+616 
-621 KKKIKNDIAVLKKN
+621 
-635 AEKLKE
+635 
-641 DYEAEYEPYKDT
+641 T
-653 PEEHPK
+653 
-659 ALEVFFKK
+659 LEL
-667 IAVVK
+667 VK
-672 EKIKKAEDDIKK
+672 EEKVED
-684 YENINYMKYQVANK
+684 
-698 REELK
+698 
-703 KEQANLEVLE
+703 
-713 KKLESP
+713 
-719 NTPEIIA
+719 TPEIIA
-726 LKEEKAKLEK
+726 LKEEKVKLEK

-742 AESKKVDHI
+742 AESEKVDHI

-766 GISIKGTRNDNQKD
+766 GISIKGTRNDDKKD
-780 NDASSNKIGSF
+780 NDASSNKIGSL
-791 LNEGTLSGYAELYHG
+791 LNEGTLSGYVELYHG
-806 HSQGKYSRFNYQNTG
+806 HSQGRYSRFNYQNTG

-857 SIANPN
+857 SVANPN

-881 IIIGGYKGGIGTFD
+881 IIIGGYKVGTGTFD

-906 YTNDGIFVI
+906 YTNDGIFVV

-929 KKTKYDGKTIEN
+929 NRTKYDEKTIEN
-941 VLSLDGF
+941 ILSLDGS
-948 YEASGDVEN
+948 YEASGDIEN

-969 KINNEEDK
+969 KINDEAEK
-977 SIKNTTINAFKTA
+977 TIKNTTINAFKTA
-990 IAFDKAGVVKVENSI
+990 IAFDKAGMAKIENSI

-1055 NGNVDLGAGENKLVF
+1055 NGNIDLGAGENKLVF

-1093 NFYENRESTNGIIF
+1093 NSYENRESTNGIIF
-1107 NSTLENVNEIDVNK
+1107 NSILENVNEIDVNK

-1130 ITGVKKIKISDDS
+1130 ITRVKKIKISDDS

-1169 KGKKKVELNPIGDEV
+1169 NDKKKVELNPIGDEV

-1190 DILGFEFR
+1190 NILGFEFR
-1198 GEKNENLVDSNPEK
+1198 AEKNENLVDSNPEK
-1212 IEVDKKEKNTQPQK
+1212 IEVDN
-1226 TEVDKKET
+1226 KET
-1234 NTQPQKTEVDKKEIN
+1234 NTQPQKTEA
-1249 TQPQKTEVDKKETNT
+1249 
-1264 QPQKTE
+1264 
-1270 VDKKETNTQP
+1270 
-1280 QKTEVTNTDNKENNK
+1280 TNTDNKGNNK

-1361 VDSALAYHRANNV
+1361 VDSALAYHRFNNV

-1396 SDNSYSSNGMIAKLN
+1396 SDNSYSSNGTIAKLN

-1443 IGGDILFK
+1443 VGGDILFK
-1451 ANNLV
+1451 ANNLL

-1500 LLATRVEQKETVAKN
+1500 LLATRVEQKETLAKN
-1515 EDIKIKKKIQ
+1515 EDIRIKKKIQ

-1532 GIDVSKKFIKD
+1532 GIDISKKFIKG

-1554 YSIAKDLENSKATFV
+1554 YSIVKDLENSKATFV

-1582 KNMLSEVIKIDYK
+1582 KNILSEVIKIDYK

-1610 KNRSIGFN
+1610 KDRSIGFN

>member
-1 MMSNNKKI
+1 MSNNKKI

-173 ASGDSGKVDG
+173 ASVDSGKVDG

-237 NGQIKGKAVLK
+237 NGQIKGKSVLK
-248 TKEGY
+248 TKDGY
-253 VKPDSI
+253 IKPDSI
-259 AFRENKA
+259 AFGENKA

-311 NNGHISGNVDATTG
+311 NNGHISGNVDASTG

-342 STTAYSNQFV
+342 SSTAYSNQPV

-358 TLGNIKNDGEISGK
+358 TLGNIKNNGEISGK

-397 NGISVYTYAN
+397 NGISIYTYAN

-429 DLYADAGTG
+429 DLYAKAGTG

-524 KDELEFLENENS
+524 KDELEFLKNENS

-546 NEKANKIAKLKED
+546 NEKANKIKELEENILKISNQIIDKSPKNSVSIAESE
-559 ITKKDKEISDAKFNA
+559 KDKFNKVFIKYVKEEIDEQQNLIDSGISTEVTNTAKK
-574 IPLDTRKEGGRE
+574 RKEELGKMKNNKSISLNE
-586 YLNAL
+586 QKIYLEKYRSKLEEANKLEKTYWKRQA
-591 KKEFETREKEIK
+591 KEREIK
-603 KEIKTKEDDLRWN
+603 KIEDT
-616 FSDEY
+616 
-621 KKKIKNDIAVLKKN
+621 LK
-635 AEKLKE
+635 L
-641 DYEAEYEPYKDT
+641 
-653 PEEHPK
+653 
-659 ALEVFFKK
+659 
-667 IAVVK
+667 VK
-672 EKIKKAEDDIKK
+672 EEKVED
-684 YENINYMKYQVANK
+684 
-698 REELK
+698 
-703 KEQANLEVLE
+703 
-713 KKLESP
+713 
-719 NTPEIIA
+719 TPEIIA

-941 VLSLDGF
+941 ILSLDGS
-948 YEASGDVEN
+948 YEESGNIEN

-1093 NFYENRESTNGIIF
+1093 NSYENRESTNGIIF

-1143 KLTYTFIDKENQ
+1143 KLTYTFIDKKNQ

-1212 IEVDKKEKNTQPQK
+1212 IEVDKKET
-1226 TEVDKKET
+1226 
-1234 NTQPQKTEVDKKEIN
+1234 N

-1280 QKTEVTNTDNKENNK
+1280 QKTEIDKKETNTQPQKTEVDKKETNTQLQKTEVTNTDNKGNNK

-1464 RVKPKDYKA
+1464 SVKPKDYKA

>member
-1 MMSNNKKI
+1 MINNRKI
-9 LTILAL
+9 LVILAFL
-15 FISSTIY
+15 ISNSIY
-22 SEDFVISKAEKK
+22 SENFVVSRSEKK
-34 EKIEKLKKDSIN
+34 EKIEKLKKDSVN

-80 EAEDDTK
+80 EAEDDDK

-173 ASGDSGKVDG
+173 ASVDSGKVDG

-237 NGQIKGKAVLK
+237 NGQIKGKAILK
-248 TKEGY
+248 TKDGY
-253 VKPDSI
+253 IKPDSI
-259 AFRENKA
+259 AFGENKA

-311 NNGHISGNVDATTG
+311 NNGHISGNVDASTG
-325 NFATLNNIRA
+325 NLATLNNIRA
-335 LATGNGV
+335 LATGNGI
-342 STTAYSNQFV
+342 SNTAYSNQFV

-372 LSAVVGKNTSRG
+372 LNAVVGKNTSRG

-407 NNQVKETESSIGE
+407 NYQVKETESSIGE

-429 DLYADAGTG
+429 DLYAKAGTG

-454 VYNSSNSKRKTR
+454 VYNSSNSKRTTR
-466 IESINNKGSIV
+466 IESINNKGSIL
-477 GKAIVYGGKSYDST
+477 GKAVVYGGKSYDST

-500 FHIDIEDKDAISKE
+500 FHIDIEDKDAIRKE

-546 NEKANKIAKLKED
+546 NEKANKIKELEKNISEISNQIID
-559 ITKKDKEISDAKFNA
+559 KSPKNSISIADNEKDKFNKVFIKYIQSEINEQQNLIYSGISSEVMNTAKK
-574 IPLDTRKEGGRE
+574 RKEELEKMKNNKSISLNEQKIYLQNYHSKLEGEANKIKPNNWKRRE
-586 YLNAL
+586 YER
-591 KKEFETREKEIK
+591 KIKEI
-603 KEIKTKEDDLRWN
+603 DD
-616 FSDEY
+616 
-621 KKKIKNDIAVLKKN
+621 
-635 AEKLKE
+635 
-641 DYEAEYEPYKDT
+641 T
-653 PEEHPK
+653 
-659 ALEVFFKK
+659 LEL
-667 IAVVK
+667 VK
-672 EKIKKAEDDIKK
+672 EEKVED
-684 YENINYMKYQVANK
+684 
-698 REELK
+698 
-703 KEQANLEVLE
+703 
-713 KKLESP
+713 
-719 NTPEIIA
+719 TPEIIA
-726 LKEEKAKLEK
+726 LKEEKVKLEK

-742 AESKKVDHI
+742 AESEKVDHI

-766 GISIKGTRNDNQKD
+766 GISIKGTRNDDKKD
-780 NDASSNKIGSF
+780 NDAIGSF
-791 LNEGTLSGYAELYHG
+791 LNEGTLSGYVELYHG
-806 HSQGKYSRFNYQNTG
+806 HSQGRYSRFNYQNTG

-848 SKGLVDDSQ
+848 SKGLVDDRQ

-881 IIIGGYKGGIGTFD
+881 IIIGGYKVGVGTFD

-906 YTNDGIFVI
+906 YTNEGIFVV

-929 KKTKYDGKTIEN
+929 NRTKYDEKTIEN
-941 VLSLDGF
+941 ILSLDGS
-948 YEASGDVEN
+948 YEASGDIEN

-969 KINNEEDK
+969 KINDEAEK
-977 SIKNTTINAFKTA
+977 TIKNTTVNAFKTA
-990 IAFDKAGVVKVENSI
+990 IAFDKAGIAKIENSI

-1079 SVANLLSLRTASEE
+1079 SVANLLGDRTASEE
-1093 NFYENRESTNGIIF
+1093 NSYENRESTNGIIF
-1107 NSTLENVNEIDVNK
+1107 NSTIENVNEIDVNK

-1169 KGKKKVELNPIGDEV
+1169 KDKKKVELNPIGDEV

-1190 DILGFEFR
+1190 NILGFEFR
-1198 GEKNENLVDSNPEK
+1198 AEKNENLVDSNPEK
-1212 IEVDKKEKNTQPQK
+1212 IEVDN
-1226 TEVDKKET
+1226 KET
-1234 NTQPQKTEVDKKEIN
+1234 NTQPEKI
-1249 TQPQKTEVDKKETNT
+1249 ET
-1264 QPQKTE
+1264 
-1270 VDKKETNTQP
+1270 
-1280 QKTEVTNTDNKENNK
+1280 TNTDNKGNNK

-1443 IGGDILFK
+1443 VGGDILFK
-1451 ANNLV
+1451 ANNLL

-1500 LLATRVEQKETVAKN
+1500 LLATRVEQKETLAKN
-1515 EDIKIKKKIQ
+1515 EDIRIKKKIQ

-1532 GIDVSKKFIKD
+1532 GIDISKKFIKG

-1582 KNMLSEVIKIDYK
+1582 KNIFSEVIKIDYK

-1610 KNRSIGFN
+1610 KDRSIGFN

>member
-1 MMSNNKKI
+1 MINNRKI
-9 LTILAL
+9 LVILAFL
-15 FISSTIY
+15 ISNSIY
-22 SEDFVISKAEKK
+22 SENFVVSRSEKK
-34 EKIEKLKKDSIN
+34 EKIEKLKKDSVN

-80 EAEDDTK
+80 EAEDDDK

-173 ASGDSGKVDG
+173 ASVDSGKVDG

-210 KSPIDK
+210 KNPIDK
-216 KVDEADIYG
+216 KVDEADKYG

-237 NGQIKGKAVLK
+237 NGQIKGKAILK
-248 TKEGY
+248 TKDGY
-253 VKPDSI
+253 IKPDSI
-259 AFRENKA
+259 AFGENKA

-311 NNGHISGNVDATTG
+311 NNGHISGNVDASTG
-325 NFATLNNIRA
+325 NLATLNNIRA

-407 NNQVKETESSIGE
+407 NSQVKETESSIGE

-429 DLYADAGTG
+429 DLYAKAGTG

-454 VYNSSNSKRKTR
+454 VYNSSNSKRTTR
-466 IESINNKGSIV
+466 IESINNKGSIL
-477 GKAIVYGGKSYDST
+477 GKAVVYGGKSYDST
-491 QDNDLKEKR
+491 QDNNLKEKR
-500 FHIDIEDKDAISKE
+500 FHIGIEDKDAISKE

-546 NEKANKIAKLKED
+546 NKKANKIKELEENILKISNQLIDKSPKNSISIADNE
-559 ITKKDKEISDAKFNA
+559 KDKFNKVFIKYIQSEINEQQNLIYSGISSEVMNTAKK
-574 IPLDTRKEGGRE
+574 RKEELEKMKNNKSISLNEQKIYLQNYHSKLEGEANKIKPNNWKRRE
-586 YLNAL
+586 YER
-591 KKEFETREKEIK
+591 KIKEI
-603 KEIKTKEDDLRWN
+603 EDT
-616 FSDEY
+616 
-621 KKKIKNDIAVLKKN
+621 LK
-635 AEKLKE
+635 L
-641 DYEAEYEPYKDT
+641 
-653 PEEHPK
+653 
-659 ALEVFFKK
+659 
-667 IAVVK
+667 VK
-672 EKIKKAEDDIKK
+672 EEKVED
-684 YENINYMKYQVANK
+684 
-698 REELK
+698 
-703 KEQANLEVLE
+703 
-713 KKLESP
+713 
-719 NTPEIIA
+719 TPEIIA
-726 LKEEKAKLEK
+726 LKEEKVKLEE

-742 AESKKVDHI
+742 AESKKVDHV
-751 KANIHTEGDIIATGN
+751 KANIQTVGDIIATGN
-766 GISIKGTRNDNQKD
+766 GISIRGTRSDNNED

-906 YTNDGIFVI
+906 YTNDGIFVV

-929 KKTKYDGKTIEN
+929 NRTKYDEKTIEN
-941 VLSLDGF
+941 ILSLDGS
-948 YEASGDVEN
+948 YEASGDIEN

-990 IAFDKAGVVKVENSI
+990 IAFDKAGMAKIENSI

-1079 SVANLLSLRTASEE
+1079 NVVNLLSLRTASEE
-1093 NFYENRESTNGIIF
+1093 NSYENRESTNGIIF
-1107 NSTLENVNEIDVNK
+1107 NSILENVNEIDVNK

-1130 ITGVKKIKISDDS
+1130 ITRVKKIKISDDS

-1212 IEVDKKEKNTQPQK
+1212 IEVDKKE
-1226 TEVDKKET
+1226 
-1234 NTQPQKTEVDKKEIN
+1234 
-1249 TQPQKTEVDKKETNT
+1249 TNT

-1280 QKTEVTNTDNKENNK
+1280 PKIEATNTDNKGNNK

-1305 GNLEKYSNGALNAYI
+1305 GNLEKYSNEALNAYI

-1428 GKLRSFEDVKIQSTF
+1428 GKLRSFEDIKIQSTF
-1443 IGGDILFK
+1443 VGGDILFK
-1451 ANNLV
+1451 ANNLL

-1500 LLATRVEQKETVAKN
+1500 LLATRVEQKETLAKN
-1515 EDIKIKKKIQ
+1515 EDIRIKKKIQ

-1532 GIDVSKKFIKD
+1532 GIDVSKKFIKG

-1582 KNMLSEVIKIDYK
+1582 KNILSEVIKIDYK

-1610 KNRSIGFN
+1610 KDRSIGFN

>member
-1 MMSNNKKI
+1 MINNRKI
-9 LTILAL
+9 LVILAFL
-15 FISSTIY
+15 ISNSIY
-22 SEDFVISKAEKK
+22 SENFVVSRSEKK
-34 EKIEKLKKDSIN
+34 EKIEKLKKDSVN

-80 EAEDDTK
+80 EAEDDDK

-173 ASGDSGKVDG
+173 ASVDSGKVDG

-237 NGQIKGKAVLK
+237 NGQIKGKAILK
-248 TKEGY
+248 TKDGY
-253 VKPDSI
+253 IKPDSI
-259 AFRENKA
+259 AFGENKA

-311 NNGHISGNVDATTG
+311 NNGHISGNVDASTG
-325 NFATLNNIRA
+325 NLATLNNIRA

-342 STTAYSNQFV
+342 SSTAYSNQFV

-407 NNQVKETESSIGE
+407 NSQVKETESSIGE

-429 DLYADAGTG
+429 DLYAKAGTG

-454 VYNSSNSKRKTR
+454 VYNSSNSKRTAR
-466 IESINNKGSIV
+466 IESINNKGSIL
-477 GKAIVYGGKSYDST
+477 GKAVVYGGKSYDST
-491 QDNDLKEKR
+491 QDNNLKEKR
-500 FHIDIEDKDAISKE
+500 FHIGIEDKDAISKE

-546 NEKANKIAKLKED
+546 NKKANKIKELEENILKISNQIIDKSPKNSISIADNE
-559 ITKKDKEISDAKFNA
+559 KDKFNKVFIKYIQSEINEQQNLIYSGISSEVMNTAKK
-574 IPLDTRKEGGRE
+574 RKEELEKMKNNKSISLNEQKIYLQNYHSKLEGEANKIKPNNWKRRE
-586 YLNAL
+586 YER
-591 KKEFETREKEIK
+591 KIKEI
-603 KEIKTKEDDLRWN
+603 DD
-616 FSDEY
+616 
-621 KKKIKNDIAVLKKN
+621 
-635 AEKLKE
+635 
-641 DYEAEYEPYKDT
+641 T
-653 PEEHPK
+653 
-659 ALEVFFKK
+659 LEL
-667 IAVVK
+667 VK
-672 EKIKKAEDDIKK
+672 EEKVED
-684 YENINYMKYQVANK
+684 
-698 REELK
+698 
-703 KEQANLEVLE
+703 
-713 KKLESP
+713 
-719 NTPEIIA
+719 TPEIIA
-726 LKEEKAKLEK
+726 LKEEKVKLEK

-742 AESKKVDHI
+742 AESEKVDHI

-766 GISIKGTRNDNQKD
+766 GISIRGTRNDDQKD

-791 LNEGTLSGYAELYHG
+791 LNEGTLSGYVELYHG
-806 HSQGKYSRFNYQNTG
+806 HSQGRYSRFNYQNTG

-857 SIANPN
+857 SVANPN

-881 IIIGGYKGGIGTFD
+881 IIIGGYKVGTGTFD

-906 YTNDGIFVI
+906 YTNDGIFVV

-929 KKTKYDGKTIEN
+929 NRTKYDEKTIEN
-941 VLSLDGF
+941 ILSLDGS
-948 YEASGDVEN
+948 YEASGDIEN

-969 KINNEEDK
+969 KINDEAEK
-977 SIKNTTINAFKTA
+977 TIKNTTINAFKTA
-990 IAFDKAGVVKVENSI
+990 IAFDKAGMAKIENSI

-1093 NFYENRESTNGIIF
+1093 NSYENRESTNGIIF
-1107 NSTLENVNEIDVNK
+1107 NSILENVNEIDVNK

-1169 KGKKKVELNPIGDEV
+1169 NDKKKVELNPIGDEV

-1190 DILGFEFR
+1190 NILGFEFR
-1198 GEKNENLVDSNPEK
+1198 AEKNENLVDSNPEK
-1212 IEVDKKEKNTQPQK
+1212 IEVDN
-1226 TEVDKKET
+1226 KET
-1234 NTQPQKTEVDKKEIN
+1234 NTQPQKTEA
-1249 TQPQKTEVDKKETNT
+1249 
-1264 QPQKTE
+1264 
-1270 VDKKETNTQP
+1270 
-1280 QKTEVTNTDNKENNK
+1280 TNTDNKGNNK

-1361 VDSALAYHRANNV
+1361 VDSALAYHRSNNV

-1396 SDNSYSSNGMIAKLN
+1396 SDNSYSSNGTIAKLN

-1428 GKLRSFEDVKIQSTF
+1428 GKLRSFEDIKIQSTF
-1443 IGGDILFK
+1443 VGGDILFK
-1451 ANNLV
+1451 ANNLL

-1500 LLATRVEQKETVAKN
+1500 LLATRVEQKETLAKN
-1515 EDIKIKKKIQ
+1515 EDIRIKKKIQ

-1532 GIDVSKKFIKD
+1532 GIDISKKFIKG

-1582 KNMLSEVIKIDYK
+1582 KNILSEVIKIDYK

-1610 KNRSIGFN
+1610 KDRSIGFN

>member
-1 MMSNNKKI
+1 MINNRKI
-9 LTILAL
+9 LVILAFL
-15 FISSTIY
+15 ISNSIY
-22 SEDFVISKAEKK
+22 SENFVVSRSEKK
-34 EKIEKLKKDSIN
+34 EKIEKLKKDSVN

-80 EAEDDTK
+80 EAEDDDK

-173 ASGDSGKVDG
+173 ASVDSGKVDG

-216 KVDEADIYG
+216 KVDEADKYG

-237 NGQIKGKAVLK
+237 NGQIKGKAILK
-248 TKEGY
+248 TKDGY
-253 VKPDSI
+253 IKPDSI
-259 AFRENKA
+259 AFGENKA

-296 WSDDKENIASIGNIE
+296 WSEDKENIASIGNIE
-311 NNGHISGNVDATTG
+311 NNGHISGNVDASTG
-325 NFATLNNIRA
+325 NLATLNNIRA
-335 LATGNGV
+335 LATGNGI
-342 STTAYSNQFV
+342 SNTAYSNQFV

-407 NNQVKETESSIGE
+407 NSQVKETESSIGE

-429 DLYADAGTG
+429 DLYAKAGTG

-454 VYNSSNSKRKTR
+454 VYNSSNSTKRTAR
-466 IESINNKGSIV
+466 IESINNKGSIL
-477 GKAIVYGGKSYDST
+477 GKAVVYGGKSYDST

-500 FHIDIEDKDAISKE
+500 FHIDIEDKDAIRKE

-546 NEKANKIAKLKED
+546 NEKANKIKELEKNILEVSNKIID
-559 ITKKDKEISDAKFNA
+559 KSPKNSISIADNEKDKFNKVFIKYIQSEINEQQNLIYSGISSEVMNTAKK
-574 IPLDTRKEGGRE
+574 RKEELEKMKNNKSISLNEQKIYLQNYHSKLEGEANKIKPNNWKRRE
-586 YLNAL
+586 YER
-591 KKEFETREKEIK
+591 KIKEI
-603 KEIKTKEDDLRWN
+603 DD
-616 FSDEY
+616 
-621 KKKIKNDIAVLKKN
+621 
-635 AEKLKE
+635 
-641 DYEAEYEPYKDT
+641 T
-653 PEEHPK
+653 
-659 ALEVFFKK
+659 LEL
-667 IAVVK
+667 VK
-672 EKIKKAEDDIKK
+672 EEKVED
-684 YENINYMKYQVANK
+684 
-698 REELK
+698 
-703 KEQANLEVLE
+703 
-713 KKLESP
+713 
-719 NTPEIIA
+719 TPEIIA
-726 LKEEKAKLEK
+726 LKEEKVKLEK

-742 AESKKVDHI
+742 AESEKVDHI

-766 GISIKGTRNDNQKD
+766 GISIRGTRNDDQKD

-791 LNEGTLSGYAELYHG
+791 LNEGTLSGYVELYHG
-806 HSQGKYSRFNYQNTG
+806 HSQGRYSRFNYQNTG

-857 SIANPN
+857 SVANPN

-881 IIIGGYKGGIGTFD
+881 IIIGGYKVGTGTFD

-906 YTNDGIFVI
+906 YTNDGIFVV

-929 KKTKYDGKTIEN
+929 NRTKYDEKTIEN
-941 VLSLDGF
+941 ILSLDGS
-948 YEASGDVEN
+948 YEASGDIEN

-969 KINNEEDK
+969 KINDEAEK
-977 SIKNTTINAFKTA
+977 TIKNTTINAFKTA
-990 IAFDKAGVVKVENSI
+990 IAFDKAGMAKIENSI

-1093 NFYENRESTNGIIF
+1093 NSYENRESTNGIIF
-1107 NSTLENVNEIDVNK
+1107 NSILENVNEIDVNK

-1130 ITGVKKIKISDDS
+1130 ITRVKKIKISDDS

-1169 KGKKKVELNPIGDEV
+1169 NDKKKVELNPIGDEV

-1190 DILGFEFR
+1190 NILGFEFR
-1198 GEKNENLVDSNPEK
+1198 AEKNENLVDSNPEK
-1212 IEVDKKEKNTQPQK
+1212 IEVDN
-1226 TEVDKKET
+1226 KET
-1234 NTQPQKTEVDKKEIN
+1234 NTQPQKIEA
-1249 TQPQKTEVDKKETNT
+1249 
-1264 QPQKTE
+1264 
-1270 VDKKETNTQP
+1270 
-1280 QKTEVTNTDNKENNK
+1280 TNTDNKGNNK

-1361 VDSALAYHRANNV
+1361 VDSTLAYHRSNNV

-1396 SDNSYSSNGMIAKLN
+1396 SDNSYSSNGTIAKLN

-1428 GKLRSFEDVKIQSTF
+1428 GKLRSFEDIKIQSTF
-1443 IGGDILFK
+1443 VGGDILFK
-1451 ANNLV
+1451 ANNLL

-1500 LLATRVEQKETVAKN
+1500 LLATRVEQKETLAKN
-1515 EDIKIKKKIQ
+1515 EDIRIKKKIQ

-1532 GIDVSKKFIKD
+1532 GIDISKKFIKG

-1582 KNMLSEVIKIDYK
+1582 KNILSEVIKIDYK

-1610 KNRSIGFN
+1610 KDRSIGFN

>member
-22 SEDFVISKAEKK
+22 SENFVISKAEKK

-173 ASGDSGKVDG
+173 ASVDSGKVDG

-237 NGQIKGKAVLK
+237 NGQIKGKSVLK
-248 TKEGY
+248 TKDGY
-253 VKPDSI
+253 IKPDSI
-259 AFRENKA
+259 AFGENKA

-311 NNGHISGNVDATTG
+311 NNGHISGNVDASTG

-342 STTAYSNQFV
+342 SSTAYSNQPV

-358 TLGNIKNDGEISGK
+358 TLGNIKNNGEISGK

-397 NGISVYTYAN
+397 NGISICTYAN

-429 DLYADAGTG
+429 DLYAKAGTG

-524 KDELEFLENENS
+524 KDELEFLKNENS

-546 NEKANKIAKLKED
+546 NEKANKIKELEENILKISNQIIDKSPKNSVSIAESE
-559 ITKKDKEISDAKFNA
+559 KDKFNKVFIKYVKEEIDEQQNLIDSWISTEVTNTAKK
-574 IPLDTRKEGGRE
+574 RKEELGKMKNNKSISLNE
-586 YLNAL
+586 QKIYLEKYRSKLEEANKLEKTYWKRQA
-591 KKEFETREKEIK
+591 KEREIK
-603 KEIKTKEDDLRWN
+603 KIEDT
-616 FSDEY
+616 
-621 KKKIKNDIAVLKKN
+621 LK
-635 AEKLKE
+635 L
-641 DYEAEYEPYKDT
+641 
-653 PEEHPK
+653 
-659 ALEVFFKK
+659 
-667 IAVVK
+667 VK
-672 EKIKKAEDDIKK
+672 EEKVED
-684 YENINYMKYQVANK
+684 
-698 REELK
+698 
-703 KEQANLEVLE
+703 
-713 KKLESP
+713 
-719 NTPEIIA
+719 TPEIIA

-766 GISIKGTRNDNQKD
+766 GISIRGTRNDNQKD

-1093 NFYENRESTNGIIF
+1093 NSYENRESTNGIIF

-1143 KLTYTFIDKENQ
+1143 KLTYTFIDKKNQ

-1212 IEVDKKEKNTQPQK
+1212 IEVDKKET
-1226 TEVDKKET
+1226 
-1234 NTQPQKTEVDKKEIN
+1234 N

-1280 QKTEVTNTDNKENNK
+1280 QKTEVDKKETNTQPQKIEVDKKETNTQLQKTEVTNTDNKGNNK

>member
-1 MMSNNKKI
+1 MINNRKI
-9 LTILAL
+9 LVILAFL
-15 FISSTIY
+15 ISNSIY
-22 SEDFVISKAEKK
+22 SENFVVSRSEKK
-34 EKIEKLKKDSIN
+34 EKIEKLKKDSVN

-80 EAEDDTK
+80 EAEDDDK

-173 ASGDSGKVDG
+173 ASVDSGKVDG

-237 NGQIKGKAVLK
+237 NGQIKGKAILK
-248 TKEGY
+248 TKDGY
-253 VKPDSI
+253 IKPDSI
-259 AFRENKA
+259 AFGENKA

-311 NNGHISGNVDATTG
+311 NNGHISGNVDASTG
-325 NFATLNNIRA
+325 NLATLNNIRA

-342 STTAYSNQFV
+342 SSTAYSNQFV

-407 NNQVKETESSIGE
+407 NSQVKETESSIGE

-429 DLYADAGTG
+429 DLYAKAGTG

-454 VYNSSNSKRKTR
+454 VYNSSNSKRTAR
-466 IESINNKGSIV
+466 IESINNKGSIL
-477 GKAIVYGGKSYDST
+477 GKTVVYGGKSYDST
-491 QDNDLKEKR
+491 QDNNLKEKR
-500 FHIDIEDKDAISKE
+500 FHIGIEDKDAISKE

-546 NEKANKIAKLKED
+546 NKKANKIKELEENILKISNQIIDKSPKNSISIADNE
-559 ITKKDKEISDAKFNA
+559 KDKFNKVFIKYIQSEINEQQNLIYSGISSEVMNTAKK
-574 IPLDTRKEGGRE
+574 RKEELEKMKNNKSISLNEQKIYLQNYHSKLEGEANKIKPNNWKRRE
-586 YLNAL
+586 YER
-591 KKEFETREKEIK
+591 KIKEI
-603 KEIKTKEDDLRWN
+603 DD
-616 FSDEY
+616 
-621 KKKIKNDIAVLKKN
+621 
-635 AEKLKE
+635 
-641 DYEAEYEPYKDT
+641 T
-653 PEEHPK
+653 
-659 ALEVFFKK
+659 LEL
-667 IAVVK
+667 VK
-672 EKIKKAEDDIKK
+672 EEKVED
-684 YENINYMKYQVANK
+684 
-698 REELK
+698 
-703 KEQANLEVLE
+703 
-713 KKLESP
+713 
-719 NTPEIIA
+719 TPEIIA
-726 LKEEKAKLEK
+726 LKEEKVKLEK

-742 AESKKVDHI
+742 AESEKVDHI

-766 GISIKGTRNDNQKD
+766 GISIRGTRNDDQKD

-791 LNEGTLSGYAELYHG
+791 LNEGTLSGYVELYHG
-806 HSQGKYSRFNYQNTG
+806 HSQGRYSRFNYQNTG

-857 SIANPN
+857 SVANPN

-881 IIIGGYKGGIGTFD
+881 IIIGGYKVGTGTFD

-906 YTNDGIFVI
+906 YTNDGIFVV

-929 KKTKYDGKTIEN
+929 NRTKYDEKTIEN
-941 VLSLDGF
+941 ILSLDGS
-948 YEASGDVEN
+948 YEASGDIEN

-969 KINNEEDK
+969 KINDEAEK
-977 SIKNTTINAFKTA
+977 TIKNTTINAFKTA
-990 IAFDKAGVVKVENSI
+990 IAFDKAGMAKIENSI

-1093 NFYENRESTNGIIF
+1093 NSYENRESTNGIIF
-1107 NSTLENVNEIDVNK
+1107 NSILENVNEIDVNK

-1130 ITGVKKIKISDDS
+1130 ITRVKKIKISDDS

-1169 KGKKKVELNPIGDEV
+1169 NDKKKVELNPIGDEV

-1190 DILGFEFR
+1190 NILGFEFR
-1198 GEKNENLVDSNPEK
+1198 AEKNENLVDSNPEK
-1212 IEVDKKEKNTQPQK
+1212 IEVDN
-1226 TEVDKKET
+1226 KET
-1234 NTQPQKTEVDKKEIN
+1234 NTQPQKTEA
-1249 TQPQKTEVDKKETNT
+1249 
-1264 QPQKTE
+1264 
-1270 VDKKETNTQP
+1270 
-1280 QKTEVTNTDNKENNK
+1280 TNTDNKGNNK

-1305 GNLEKYSNGALNAYI
+1305 GNLENYSNGALNAYI

-1361 VDSALAYHRANNV
+1361 VDSALAYHRSNNV

-1396 SDNSYSSNGMIAKLN
+1396 SDNSYSSNGTIAKLN

-1428 GKLRSFEDVKIQSTF
+1428 GKLRSFEDIKIQSTF
-1443 IGGDILFK
+1443 VGGDILFK
-1451 ANNLV
+1451 ANNLL

-1500 LLATRVEQKETVAKN
+1500 LLATRVEQKETLAKN
-1515 EDIKIKKKIQ
+1515 EDIRIKKKIQ

-1532 GIDVSKKFIKD
+1532 GIDVSKKFIKG

-1582 KNMLSEVIKIDYK
+1582 KNILSEVIKIDYK

-1610 KNRSIGFN
+1610 KDRSIGFN

>member
-1 MMSNNKKI
+1 MFNSKKI
-9 LTILAL
+9 LIMSTLL
-15 FISSTIY
+15 ISSTIY

-80 EAEDDTK
+80 EAEDDDK

-124 KLENEGHI
+124 KLENEGYI

-173 ASGDSGKVDG
+173 ASVDSGKVDG

-216 KVDEADIYG
+216 KVDKADKYG

-237 NGQIKGKAVLK
+237 NGQIKGKAILK
-248 TKEGY
+248 TKDGY
-253 VKPDSI
+253 IKPDSI
-259 AFRENKA
+259 AFGENKA
-266 MSPQWRTINSTATGN
+266 ISPQWRTINSTATGN

-311 NNGHISGNVDATTG
+311 NNGHISGNVDASTG
-325 NFATLNNIRA
+325 NFATLSNIRA

-407 NNQVKETESSIGE
+407 NYQVKETESSIGE
-420 VENTGKIVG
+420 VDNTGKIVG
-429 DLYADAGTG
+429 DLYAKAGTG

-443 ADVVSSGNGIA
+443 TDVVSSGNGIA
-454 VYNSSNSKRKTR
+454 VYNSGNSKRTTV
-466 IESINNKGSIV
+466 IESINNKGYIL
-477 GKAIVYGGKSYDST
+477 GKAVVYGGKSYDST

-546 NEKANKIAKLKED
+546 NKKANKIKELEENILKISNQIIDKSPKNSISIADNE
-559 ITKKDKEISDAKFNA
+559 KDKFNKVF
-574 IPLDTRKEGGRE
+574 IK
-586 YLNAL
+586 Y
-591 KKEFETREKEIK
+591 IK
-603 KEIKTKEDDLRWN
+603 KEIDEQQNLIWSGISPEVMNTAKKRKEELEKMKN
-616 FSDEY
+616 NKSISLNEQKIY
-621 KKKIKNDIAVLKKN
+621 LQNYHSKLEGEANKIKPNNWKRR
-635 AEKLKE
+635 
-641 DYEAEYEPYKDT
+641 EYERKIKEIEDT
-653 PEEHPK
+653 LK
-659 ALEVFFKK
+659 L
-667 IAVVK
+667 VK
-672 EKIKKAEDDIKK
+672 EEKVED
-684 YENINYMKYQVANK
+684 
-698 REELK
+698 
-703 KEQANLEVLE
+703 
-713 KKLESP
+713 
-719 NTPEIIA
+719 TPEIIA
-726 LKEEKAKLEK
+726 LKEEKVKLEK
-736 ELEKKL
+736 ELGKKL

-766 GISIKGTRNDNQKD
+766 GISIKGTRNDNQKNKND
-780 NDASSNKIGSF
+780 NDVSLNKIGAFS
-791 LNEGTLSGYAELYHG
+791 NEGTLSGYVELYHG
-806 HSQGKYSRFNYQNTG
+806 HSQDKYSRFNYQNTG

-848 SKGLVDDSQ
+848 SKGLVDDSE
-857 SIANPN
+857 SVANPK

-881 IIIGGYKGGIGTFD
+881 IIIGGYKVGTGTFD

-929 KKTKYDGKTIEN
+929 NKTKYNEKTIEN
-941 VLSLDGF
+941 ILSLDGS
-948 YEASGDVEN
+948 YEASGDIEN

-990 IAFDKAGVVKVENSI
+990 ITFDKAGVVKVENSI

-1046 IVISDNIIL
+1046 IVISDNIRL

-1079 SVANLLSLRTASEE
+1079 SVANLLSLRAASGE
-1093 NFYENRESTNGIIF
+1093 NSYENRESTNGIIF

-1155 PFADLADKDLFVEV
+1155 PFADLADKDLVVEV

-1212 IEVDKKEKNTQPQK
+1212 
-1226 TEVDKKET
+1226 TEVDNKET
-1234 NTQPQKTEVDKKEIN
+1234 NTQPPKIEA
-1249 TQPQKTEVDKKETNT
+1249 
-1264 QPQKTE
+1264 
-1270 VDKKETNTQP
+1270 
-1280 QKTEVTNTDNKENNK
+1280 TNTDNKGNNK

-1305 GNLEKYSNGALNAYI
+1305 GNLENYSNGALNAYI

-1451 ANNLV
+1451 ANNLL

-1500 LLATRVEQKETVAKN
+1500 LLATRVEQKETVAKK

-1532 GIDVSKKFIKD
+1532 GIDVSKKFIKG

-1610 KNRSIGFN
+1610 KDRSIGFN

>member
-1 MMSNNKKI
+1 MINNRKI
-9 LTILAL
+9 LVILAFL
-15 FISSTIY
+15 ISNSIY
-22 SEDFVISKAEKK
+22 SENFVVSRSEKK
-34 EKIEKLKKDSIN
+34 EKIEKLKKDSVN

-80 EAEDDTK
+80 EAEDDDK

-173 ASGDSGKVDG
+173 ASVDSGKVDG

-210 KSPIDK
+210 KNPIDK
-216 KVDEADIYG
+216 KVDEADKYG

-237 NGQIKGKAVLK
+237 NGQIKGKAILK
-248 TKEGY
+248 TKDGY
-253 VKPDSI
+253 IKPDSI
-259 AFRENKA
+259 AFGENKA

-407 NNQVKETESSIGE
+407 NSQVKETESSIGE

-429 DLYADAGTG
+429 DLYAKAGTG

-454 VYNSSNSKRKTR
+454 VYNSSNSKRTTR
-466 IESINNKGSIV
+466 IESINNKGSIL
-477 GKAIVYGGKSYDST
+477 GKAVVYGGKSYDST
-491 QDNDLKEKR
+491 QDNNLKEKR
-500 FHIDIEDKDAISKE
+500 FHIGIEDKDAISKE

-546 NEKANKIAKLKED
+546 NKKANKIKELEENILKISNQLIDKSPKNSISIADNE
-559 ITKKDKEISDAKFNA
+559 KDKFNKVFIKYIQSEINEQQNLIYSGISSEVMNTAKK
-574 IPLDTRKEGGRE
+574 RKEELEKMKNNKSISLNEQKIYLQNYHSKLEGEANKIKPNNWKRRE
-586 YLNAL
+586 YER
-591 KKEFETREKEIK
+591 KIKEI
-603 KEIKTKEDDLRWN
+603 EDT
-616 FSDEY
+616 
-621 KKKIKNDIAVLKKN
+621 LK
-635 AEKLKE
+635 L
-641 DYEAEYEPYKDT
+641 
-653 PEEHPK
+653 
-659 ALEVFFKK
+659 
-667 IAVVK
+667 VK
-672 EKIKKAEDDIKK
+672 EEKVED
-684 YENINYMKYQVANK
+684 
-698 REELK
+698 
-703 KEQANLEVLE
+703 
-713 KKLESP
+713 
-719 NTPEIIA
+719 TPEIIA
-726 LKEEKAKLEK
+726 LKEEKVKLEE

-742 AESKKVDHI
+742 AESKKVDHV
-751 KANIHTEGDIIATGN
+751 KANIHAEGDIIATGN
-766 GISIKGTRNDNQKD
+766 GISIRGTRNDNQKD

-906 YTNDGIFVI
+906 YTNDGIFVV

-929 KKTKYDGKTIEN
+929 NRTKYDEKTIEN
-941 VLSLDGF
+941 ILSLDGS
-948 YEASGDVEN
+948 YEASGDIEN

-990 IAFDKAGVVKVENSI
+990 IAFDKAGMAKIENSI

-1079 SVANLLSLRTASEE
+1079 NVVNLLSLRTASEE
-1093 NFYENRESTNGIIF
+1093 NSYENRESTNGIIF

-1212 IEVDKKEKNTQPQK
+1212 IEVDKKE
-1226 TEVDKKET
+1226 
-1234 NTQPQKTEVDKKEIN
+1234 
-1249 TQPQKTEVDKKETNT
+1249 TNT

-1280 QKTEVTNTDNKENNK
+1280 PKIEATNTDNKGNNK

-1305 GNLEKYSNGALNAYI
+1305 GNLEKYSNEALNAYI

-1428 GKLRSFEDVKIQSTF
+1428 GKLRSFEDIKIQSTF
-1443 IGGDILFK
+1443 VGGDILFK
-1451 ANNLV
+1451 ANNLL

-1500 LLATRVEQKETVAKN
+1500 LLATRVEQKETLAKN
-1515 EDIKIKKKIQ
+1515 EDIRIKKKIQ

-1532 GIDVSKKFIKD
+1532 GIDVSKKFIKG

-1582 KNMLSEVIKIDYK
+1582 KNILSEVIKIDYK

-1610 KNRSIGFN
+1610 KDRSIGFN

>member
-1 MMSNNKKI
+1 MINNRKI
-9 LTILAL
+9 LVILAFL
-15 FISSTIY
+15 ISNSIY
-22 SEDFVISKAEKK
+22 SENFVVSRSEKK
-34 EKIEKLKKDSIN
+34 EKIEKLKKDSVN

-80 EAEDDTK
+80 EAEDDDK

-173 ASGDSGKVDG
+173 ASVDSGKVDG

-216 KVDEADIYG
+216 KVDEADKYG

-237 NGQIKGKAVLK
+237 NGQIKGKAILK
-248 TKEGY
+248 TKDGY
-253 VKPDSI
+253 IKPDSI
-259 AFRENKA
+259 AFGENKA

-296 WSDDKENIASIGNIE
+296 WSEDKENIASIGNIE
-311 NNGHISGNVDATTG
+311 NNGHISGNVDASTG
-325 NFATLNNIRA
+325 NLATLNNIRA
-335 LATGNGV
+335 LATGNGI
-342 STTAYSNQFV
+342 SNTAYSNQFV

-407 NNQVKETESSIGE
+407 NSQVKETESSIGE

-429 DLYADAGTG
+429 DLYAKAGTG

-454 VYNSSNSKRKTR
+454 VYNSSNSTKRTAR
-466 IESINNKGSIV
+466 IESINNKGSIL
-477 GKAIVYGGKSYDST
+477 GKAVVYGGKSYDST

-500 FHIDIEDKDAISKE
+500 FHIDIEDKDAIRKE

-546 NEKANKIAKLKED
+546 NEKANKIKELEKNILEVSNKIID
-559 ITKKDKEISDAKFNA
+559 KSPKNSISIADNEKDKFNKVFIKYIQSEINEQQNLIYSGISSEVMNTAKK
-574 IPLDTRKEGGRE
+574 RKEELEKMKNNKSISLNEQKIYLQNYHSKLEGEANKIKPNNWKRRE
-586 YLNAL
+586 YER
-591 KKEFETREKEIK
+591 KIKEI
-603 KEIKTKEDDLRWN
+603 DD
-616 FSDEY
+616 
-621 KKKIKNDIAVLKKN
+621 
-635 AEKLKE
+635 
-641 DYEAEYEPYKDT
+641 T
-653 PEEHPK
+653 
-659 ALEVFFKK
+659 LEL
-667 IAVVK
+667 VK
-672 EKIKKAEDDIKK
+672 EEKVED
-684 YENINYMKYQVANK
+684 
-698 REELK
+698 
-703 KEQANLEVLE
+703 
-713 KKLESP
+713 
-719 NTPEIIA
+719 TPEIIA
-726 LKEEKAKLEK
+726 LKEEKVKLEK

-742 AESKKVDHI
+742 AESEKVDHI

-766 GISIKGTRNDNQKD
+766 GISIKGTRNDDKKD
-780 NDASSNKIGSF
+780 NDASSNKIGSL
-791 LNEGTLSGYAELYHG
+791 LNEGTLSGYVELYHG
-806 HSQGKYSRFNYQNTG
+806 HSQGRYSRFNYQNTG

-857 SIANPN
+857 SVANPN

-881 IIIGGYKGGIGTFD
+881 IIIGGYKVGTGTFD

-906 YTNDGIFVI
+906 YTNDGIFVV

-929 KKTKYDGKTIEN
+929 NRTKYDEKTIEN
-941 VLSLDGF
+941 ILSLDGS
-948 YEASGDVEN
+948 YEASGDIEN

-969 KINNEEDK
+969 KINDEAEK
-977 SIKNTTINAFKTA
+977 TIKNTTINAFKTA
-990 IAFDKAGVVKVENSI
+990 IAFDKAGMAKIENSI

-1055 NGNVDLGAGENKLVF
+1055 NGNIDLGAGENKLVF

-1093 NFYENRESTNGIIF
+1093 NSYENRESTNGIIF
-1107 NSTLENVNEIDVNK
+1107 NSILENVNEIDVNK

-1130 ITGVKKIKISDDS
+1130 ITRVKKIKISDDS

-1169 KGKKKVELNPIGDEV
+1169 NDKKKVELNPIGDEV

-1190 DILGFEFR
+1190 NILGFEFR
-1198 GEKNENLVDSNPEK
+1198 AEKNENLVDSNPEK
-1212 IEVDKKEKNTQPQK
+1212 IEVDN
-1226 TEVDKKET
+1226 KET
-1234 NTQPQKTEVDKKEIN
+1234 NTQPQKTEA
-1249 TQPQKTEVDKKETNT
+1249 
-1264 QPQKTE
+1264 
-1270 VDKKETNTQP
+1270 
-1280 QKTEVTNTDNKENNK
+1280 TNTDNKGNNK

-1361 VDSALAYHRANNV
+1361 VDSALAYHRFNNV

-1396 SDNSYSSNGMIAKLN
+1396 SDNSYSSNGTIAKLN

-1443 IGGDILFK
+1443 VGGDILFK
-1451 ANNLV
+1451 ANNLL

-1500 LLATRVEQKETVAKN
+1500 LLATRVEQKETLAKN
-1515 EDIKIKKKIQ
+1515 EDIRIKKKIQ

-1532 GIDVSKKFIKD
+1532 GIDISKKFIKG

-1554 YSIAKDLENSKATFV
+1554 YSIVKDLENSKATFV

-1582 KNMLSEVIKIDYK
+1582 KNILSEVIKIDYK

-1610 KNRSIGFN
+1610 KDRSIGFN

>member
-500 FHIDIEDKDAISKE
+500 FHIDIEDKDSISKE

-524 KDELEFLENENS
+524 KDELEFLKNENS

-546 NEKANKIAKLKED
+546 NEEANKIKELEENILKISNQIIDKSPKNSISIADNE
-559 ITKKDKEISDAKFNA
+559 KDKFNKVF
-574 IPLDTRKEGGRE
+574 IK
-586 YLNAL
+586 Y
-591 KKEFETREKEIK
+591 IK
-603 KEIKTKEDDLRWN
+603 KEIDEQQNLIWSGISPEVMNTAKKRKEELEKMKN
-616 FSDEY
+616 NKSISLNEQKIY
-621 KKKIKNDIAVLKKN
+621 LQNYHSKLEGEANKIKPNNWKRR
-635 AEKLKE
+635 
-641 DYEAEYEPYKDT
+641 EYEQKIKEIEDT
-653 PEEHPK
+653 LK
-659 ALEVFFKK
+659 L
-667 IAVVK
+667 VK
-672 EKIKKAEDDIKK
+672 EEKVED
-684 YENINYMKYQVANK
+684 
-698 REELK
+698 
-703 KEQANLEVLE
+703 
-713 KKLESP
+713 
-719 NTPEIIA
+719 TPEIIA

-766 GISIKGTRNDNQKD
+766 GISIKGIRNDNEKNKND
-780 NDASSNKIGSF
+780 NDMSLNKIGSF
-791 LNEGTLSGYAELYHG
+791 LNEGTLSGYVELYHG

-829 VETEIKNTGIISG
+829 IETEIKNTGIISG

-1093 NFYENRESTNGIIF
+1093 NSYENRESTNGIIF

-1169 KGKKKVELNPIGDEV
+1169 NDKKKVELNPIGDEV

-1190 DILGFEFR
+1190 NILGFEFR
-1198 GEKNENLVDSNPEK
+1198 AEKNENLVDSNPEK
-1212 IEVDKKEKNTQPQK
+1212 IEVDN
-1226 TEVDKKET
+1226 KET
-1234 NTQPQKTEVDKKEIN
+1234 NTQPQKIEA
-1249 TQPQKTEVDKKETNT
+1249 
-1264 QPQKTE
+1264 
-1270 VDKKETNTQP
+1270 
-1280 QKTEVTNTDNKENNK
+1280 TNTDNKGNNK

-1500 LLATRVEQKETVAKN
+1500 LLATRVEQKETVAKD

-1532 GIDVSKKFIKD
+1532 GIDVSKKFIKG

-1610 KNRSIGFN
+1610 KDRSIGFN

>member
-1 MMSNNKKI
+1 MINNRKI
-9 LTILAL
+9 LVILAFL
-15 FISSTIY
+15 ISNSIY
-22 SEDFVISKAEKK
+22 SENFVVSRSEKK
-34 EKIEKLKKDSIN
+34 EKIEKLKKDSVN

-80 EAEDDTK
+80 EAEDDDK

-173 ASGDSGKVDG
+173 ASVDSGKVDG

-216 KVDEADIYG
+216 KVDEADKYG

-237 NGQIKGKAVLK
+237 NGQIKGKAILK
-248 TKEGY
+248 TKDGY
-253 VKPDSI
+253 IKPDSI
-259 AFRENKA
+259 AFGENKA

-296 WSDDKENIASIGNIE
+296 WSEDKENIASIGNIE
-311 NNGHISGNVDATTG
+311 NNGHISGNVDASTG
-325 NFATLNNIRA
+325 NLATLNNIRA
-335 LATGNGV
+335 LATGNGI
-342 STTAYSNQFV
+342 SNTAYSNQFV

-372 LSAVVGKNTSRG
+372 LSTVVGKNTSRG

-407 NNQVKETESSIGE
+407 NSQVKETESSIGE

-429 DLYADAGTG
+429 DLYAKAGTG

-454 VYNSSNSKRKTR
+454 VYNSSNSKRTTR
-466 IESINNKGSIV
+466 IESINNKGSIL
-477 GKAIVYGGKSYDST
+477 GKAVVYGGKSYDST

-500 FHIDIEDKDAISKE
+500 FHIDIEDKDAIRKE

-559 ITKKDKEISDAKFNA
+559 IAQKDKEILDVEFKA
-574 IPLDTRKEGGRE
+574 IPLDIRKEGGRE

-591 KKEFETREKEIK
+591 KKEFETKEKEIK
-603 KEIKTKEDDLRWN
+603 KAIKTKEDDLRWN
-616 FSDEY
+616 YSDEY
-621 KKKIKNDIAVLKKN
+621 KKNIKNDIAILKKN

-641 DYEAEYEPYKDT
+641 DYEAEYEPYKDA
-653 PEEHPK
+653 PEESPK
-659 ALEVFFKK
+659 ALEVFLKK

-672 EKIKKAEDDIKK
+672 EKIKKAEDYIKK
-684 YENINYMKYQVANK
+684 YENINYMKYQVATK

-703 KEQANLEVLE
+703 KEQDNLEVLE

-726 LKEEKAKLEK
+726 LKEEKVKLEK

-742 AESKKVDHI
+742 AESEKVDHI

-766 GISIKGTRNDNQKD
+766 GISIKGTRNDDKKD

-791 LNEGTLSGYAELYHG
+791 LNEGTLSGYVELYHG
-806 HSQGKYSRFNYQNTG
+806 HSQGRYSRFNYQNTG

-857 SIANPN
+857 SVANPN

-881 IIIGGYKGGIGTFD
+881 IIIGGYKVGTGTFD

-906 YTNDGIFVI
+906 YTNDGIFVV

-929 KKTKYDGKTIEN
+929 NRTKYDEKTIEN
-941 VLSLDGF
+941 ILSLDGS
-948 YEASGDVEN
+948 YEASGDIEN

-969 KINNEEDK
+969 KINDEAEK
-977 SIKNTTINAFKTA
+977 TIKNTTINAFKTA
-990 IAFDKAGVVKVENSI
+990 IAFDKAGMAKIENSI

-1093 NFYENRESTNGIIF
+1093 NSYENRESTNGIIF
-1107 NSTLENVNEIDVNK
+1107 NSILENVNEIDVNK

-1169 KGKKKVELNPIGDEV
+1169 NDKKKVELNPIGDEV

-1190 DILGFEFR
+1190 NILGFEFR
-1198 GEKNENLVDSNPEK
+1198 AEKNENLVDSNPEK
-1212 IEVDKKEKNTQPQK
+1212 IEVDN
-1226 TEVDKKET
+1226 KET
-1234 NTQPQKTEVDKKEIN
+1234 NTQPQKTEA
-1249 TQPQKTEVDKKETNT
+1249 
-1264 QPQKTE
+1264 
-1270 VDKKETNTQP
+1270 
-1280 QKTEVTNTDNKENNK
+1280 TNTDNKGNNK

-1361 VDSALAYHRANNV
+1361 VDSALAYHRFNNV

-1396 SDNSYSSNGMIAKLN
+1396 SDNSYSSNGTIAKLN

-1443 IGGDILFK
+1443 VGGDILFK
-1451 ANNLV
+1451 ANNLL

-1500 LLATRVEQKETVAKN
+1500 LLATRVEQKETLAKN
-1515 EDIKIKKKIQ
+1515 EDIRIKKKIQ

-1532 GIDVSKKFIKD
+1532 GIDISKKFIKG

-1582 KNMLSEVIKIDYK
+1582 KNILSEVIKIDYK

-1610 KNRSIGFN
+1610 KDRSIGFN

>member
-1 MMSNNKKI
+1 MINNRKI
-9 LTILAL
+9 LVILAFL
-15 FISSTIY
+15 ISNSIY
-22 SEDFVISKAEKK
+22 SENFVVSRSEKK
-34 EKIEKLKKDSIN
+34 EKIEKLKKDSVN

-80 EAEDDTK
+80 EAEDDDK

-173 ASGDSGKVDG
+173 ASVDRGKVDG

-237 NGQIKGKAVLK
+237 NGQIKGKAILK
-248 TKEGY
+248 TKDGY
-253 VKPDSI
+253 IKPDSI
-259 AFRENKA
+259 AFGENKA

-311 NNGHISGNVDATTG
+311 NNGHISGNVDASTG
-325 NFATLNNIRA
+325 NLATLNNIRA

-342 STTAYSNQFV
+342 SSTAYSNQFV

-407 NNQVKETESSIGE
+407 NSQVKETESSIGE

-429 DLYADAGTG
+429 DLYAKAGTG

-454 VYNSSNSKRKTR
+454 VYNSSNSKRTAR
-466 IESINNKGSIV
+466 IESINNKGSIL
-477 GKAIVYGGKSYDST
+477 GKAVVYGGKSYDST
-491 QDNDLKEKR
+491 QDNNLKEKR
-500 FHIDIEDKDAISKE
+500 FHIGIEDKDAISKE

-546 NEKANKIAKLKED
+546 NKKANKIKELEENILEISNKIID
-559 ITKKDKEISDAKFNA
+559 KSPKNSISIADNEKDKFNKVFIKYIQSEINEQQNLIYSGISSEVMNTAKK
-574 IPLDTRKEGGRE
+574 RKEELEKMKNNKSISLNEQKIYLQNYHSKLEGEANKIKPNNWKRRE
-586 YLNAL
+586 YER
-591 KKEFETREKEIK
+591 KIKEI
-603 KEIKTKEDDLRWN
+603 DD
-616 FSDEY
+616 
-621 KKKIKNDIAVLKKN
+621 
-635 AEKLKE
+635 
-641 DYEAEYEPYKDT
+641 T
-653 PEEHPK
+653 
-659 ALEVFFKK
+659 LEL
-667 IAVVK
+667 VK
-672 EKIKKAEDDIKK
+672 EEKVED
-684 YENINYMKYQVANK
+684 
-698 REELK
+698 
-703 KEQANLEVLE
+703 
-713 KKLESP
+713 
-719 NTPEIIA
+719 TPEIIA
-726 LKEEKAKLEK
+726 LKEEKVKLEK

-742 AESKKVDHI
+742 AESEKVDHI

-766 GISIKGTRNDNQKD
+766 GISIRGTRNDDQKD

-791 LNEGTLSGYAELYHG
+791 LNEGTLSGYVELYHG
-806 HSQGKYSRFNYQNTG
+806 HSQGRYSRFNYQNTG

-857 SIANPN
+857 SVANPN

-881 IIIGGYKGGIGTFD
+881 IIIGGYKVGTGTFD

-906 YTNDGIFVI
+906 YTNDGIFVV

-929 KKTKYDGKTIEN
+929 NRTKYDEKTIEN
-941 VLSLDGF
+941 ILSLDGS
-948 YEASGDVEN
+948 YEASGDIEN

-969 KINNEEDK
+969 KINNEAEK
-977 SIKNTTINAFKTA
+977 TIKNTTINAFKTA
-990 IAFDKAGVVKVENSI
+990 IAFDKAGMAKIENSI

-1093 NFYENRESTNGIIF
+1093 NSYENRESTNGIIF
-1107 NSTLENVNEIDVNK
+1107 NSILENVNEIDVNK
-1121 NTEIGINSK
+1121 NTEIRINSK

-1155 PFADLADKDLFVEV
+1155 PFADLADKDLFVKV
-1169 KGKKKVELNPIGDEV
+1169 NDKKKVELNPIGDEV

-1198 GEKNENLVDSNPEK
+1198 AEKNENLVDSNPEK
-1212 IEVDKKEKNTQPQK
+1212 IEVHN
-1226 TEVDKKET
+1226 KET
-1234 NTQPQKTEVDKKEIN
+1234 NTQPQKIEA
-1249 TQPQKTEVDKKETNT
+1249 
-1264 QPQKTE
+1264 
-1270 VDKKETNTQP
+1270 
-1280 QKTEVTNTDNKENNK
+1280 TNTDNKGNNK

-1361 VDSALAYHRANNV
+1361 VDSALAYHRSNNV

-1396 SDNSYSSNGMIAKLN
+1396 SDNSYSSNGTIAKLN

-1443 IGGDILFK
+1443 VGGDILFK
-1451 ANNLV
+1451 ANNLL

-1500 LLATRVEQKETVAKN
+1500 LLATRVEQKETLAKN
-1515 EDIKIKKKIQ
+1515 EDIRIKKKIQ

-1532 GIDVSKKFIKD
+1532 GIDISKKFIKG

-1554 YSIAKDLENSKATFV
+1554 YSIVKDLENSKATFV

-1582 KNMLSEVIKIDYK
+1582 KNILSEVIKIDYK

-1610 KNRSIGFN
+1610 KDRSIGFN

>member
-173 ASGDSGKVDG
+173 ASVDSGKVDG

-237 NGQIKGKAVLK
+237 NGQIKGKSVLK
-248 TKEGY
+248 TKDGY
-253 VKPDSI
+253 IKPDSI
-259 AFRENKA
+259 AFGENKA

-311 NNGHISGNVDATTG
+311 NNGHISGNVDASTG

-342 STTAYSNQFV
+342 SSTAYSNQPV

-358 TLGNIKNDGEISGK
+358 TLGNIKNNGEISGK

-397 NGISVYTYAN
+397 NGISIYTYAN

-429 DLYADAGTG
+429 DLYAKAGTG

-524 KDELEFLENENS
+524 KDELEFLKNENS

-546 NEKANKIAKLKED
+546 NEKANKIKELEENILKISNQIIDKSPKNSVSIAESE
-559 ITKKDKEISDAKFNA
+559 KDKFNKVFIKYVKEEIDEQQNLIDSGISTEVTNTAKK
-574 IPLDTRKEGGRE
+574 RKEELGKMKNNKSISLNE
-586 YLNAL
+586 QKIYLEKYRSKLEEANKLEKTYWKRQA
-591 KKEFETREKEIK
+591 KEREIK
-603 KEIKTKEDDLRWN
+603 KIEDT
-616 FSDEY
+616 
-621 KKKIKNDIAVLKKN
+621 LK
-635 AEKLKE
+635 L
-641 DYEAEYEPYKDT
+641 
-653 PEEHPK
+653 
-659 ALEVFFKK
+659 
-667 IAVVK
+667 VK
-672 EKIKKAEDDIKK
+672 EEKVED
-684 YENINYMKYQVANK
+684 
-698 REELK
+698 
-703 KEQANLEVLE
+703 
-713 KKLESP
+713 
-719 NTPEIIA
+719 TPEIIA

-941 VLSLDGF
+941 ILSLDGS
-948 YEASGDVEN
+948 YEESGNIEN

-1093 NFYENRESTNGIIF
+1093 NSYENRESTNGIIF

-1143 KLTYTFIDKENQ
+1143 KLTYTFIDKKNQ

-1212 IEVDKKEKNTQPQK
+1212 IEVDKKE
-1226 TEVDKKET
+1226 
-1234 NTQPQKTEVDKKEIN
+1234 
-1249 TQPQKTEVDKKETNT
+1249 TNT

-1280 QKTEVTNTDNKENNK
+1280 QKTEIDKKETNTQPQKTEVDKKETNTQLQKTEVTNTDNKGNNK

>member
-173 ASGDSGKVDG
+173 ASVDSGKVDG

-466 IESINNKGSIV
+466 IESINNKGYIL
-477 GKAIVYGGKSYDST
+477 GKAVVYGGKSYDST

-546 NEKANKIAKLKED
+546 NEKAIKIAKLKED
-559 ITKKDKEISDAKFNA
+559 ITKKDKEILDAKFKA

-591 KKEFETREKEIK
+591 KKEFETKEKEIK
-603 KEIKTKEDDLRWN
+603 EKIKTKEKDLTWD
-616 FSDEY
+616 FTDEY
-621 KKKIKNDIAVLKKN
+621 KKNIKNDIKKLKED

-641 DYEAEYEPYKDT
+641 DYKAEYEPYKDT

-659 ALEVFFKK
+659 ALEVFSKK

-672 EKIKKAEDDIKK
+672 EKIKKVENDIKK
-684 YENINYMKYQVANK
+684 YEKQDWMKYKIPAK

-726 LKEEKAKLEK
+726 LKEEKVKLEK

-742 AESKKVDHI
+742 AELEESKKMDTP

-766 GISIKGTRNDNQKD
+766 GISIKGTRNDNEKNKND
-780 NDASSNKIGSF
+780 NDVSLNKIGFF

-941 VLSLDGF
+941 ILSLDGS
-948 YEASGDVEN
+948 YEESGDIEN

-1130 ITGVKKIKISDDS
+1130 ITGIKKIKISDDS

-1234 NTQPQKTEVDKKEIN
+1234 NTQPQKTEVDKKE
-1249 TQPQKTEVDKKETNT
+1249 TNT
-1264 QPQKTE
+1264 QPK
-1270 VDKKETNTQP
+1270 
-1280 QKTEVTNTDNKENNK
+1280 KTEVTNTDNKGNNK

-1349 NNNPIIYFKELG
+1349 NNNPIIYFKKLG

-1396 SDNSYSSNGMIAKLN
+1396 SDNSYSSNGVIAKLN

-1532 GIDVSKKFIKD
+1532 GIDVSKKFIKG

-1569 GGTNEFELKNYNR
+1569 GGKNEFELKNYNR

-1610 KNRSIGFN
+1610 KDRSIGFN

>member
-1 MMSNNKKI
+1 MINNRKI
-9 LTILAL
+9 LVILAFL
-15 FISSTIY
+15 ISNSIY
-22 SEDFVISKAEKK
+22 SENFVVSRSEKK
-34 EKIEKLKKDSIN
+34 EKIEKLKKDSVN

-80 EAEDDTK
+80 EAEDDDK

-173 ASGDSGKVDG
+173 ASVDSGKVDG

-216 KVDEADIYG
+216 KVDEADKYG

-237 NGQIKGKAVLK
+237 NGQIKGKAILK
-248 TKEGY
+248 TKDGY
-253 VKPDSI
+253 IKPDSI
-259 AFRENKA
+259 AFGENKA

-296 WSDDKENIASIGNIE
+296 WSEDKENIASIGNIE
-311 NNGHISGNVDATTG
+311 NNGHISGNVDASTG
-325 NFATLNNIRA
+325 NLATLNNIRA
-335 LATGNGV
+335 LATGNGI
-342 STTAYSNQFV
+342 SNTAYSNQFV

-407 NNQVKETESSIGE
+407 NSQVKETESSIGE

-429 DLYADAGTG
+429 DLYAKAGTG

-454 VYNSSNSKRKTR
+454 VYNSSNSTKRTAR
-466 IESINNKGSIV
+466 IESINNKGSIL
-477 GKAIVYGGKSYDST
+477 GKAVVYGGKSYDST

-500 FHIDIEDKDAISKE
+500 FHIDIEDKDAIRKE
-514 SNFAKSLRSQ
+514 SNFVKSLRSQ

-546 NEKANKIAKLKED
+546 NEKANKIKELEKNILEVSNKIID
-559 ITKKDKEISDAKFNA
+559 KSPKNSISIADNEKDKFNKVFIKYIQSEINEQQNLIYSGISSEVMNTAKK
-574 IPLDTRKEGGRE
+574 RKEELEKMKNNKSISLNEQKIYLQNYHSKLEGEANKIKPNNWKRRE
-586 YLNAL
+586 YER
-591 KKEFETREKEIK
+591 KIKEI
-603 KEIKTKEDDLRWN
+603 DD
-616 FSDEY
+616 
-621 KKKIKNDIAVLKKN
+621 
-635 AEKLKE
+635 
-641 DYEAEYEPYKDT
+641 T
-653 PEEHPK
+653 
-659 ALEVFFKK
+659 LEL
-667 IAVVK
+667 VK
-672 EKIKKAEDDIKK
+672 EEKVED
-684 YENINYMKYQVANK
+684 
-698 REELK
+698 
-703 KEQANLEVLE
+703 
-713 KKLESP
+713 
-719 NTPEIIA
+719 TPEIIA
-726 LKEEKAKLEK
+726 LKEEKVKLEK

-742 AESKKVDHI
+742 AESEKVDHI

-766 GISIKGTRNDNQKD
+766 GISIKGTRNDDKKD
-780 NDASSNKIGSF
+780 NDASSNKIGSL
-791 LNEGTLSGYAELYHG
+791 LNEGTLSGYVELYHG
-806 HSQGKYSRFNYQNTG
+806 HSQGRYSRFNYQNTG

-848 SKGLVDDSQ
+848 SKGLVDDSE
-857 SIANPN
+857 SVANPK

-881 IIIGGYKGGIGTFD
+881 IIIGGYKVGTGTFD

-906 YTNDGIFVI
+906 YTNDGIFVV

-929 KKTKYDGKTIEN
+929 NRTKYDEKTIEN
-941 VLSLDGF
+941 ILSLDGS
-948 YEASGDVEN
+948 YEASGDIEN

-969 KINNEEDK
+969 KINDEAEK
-977 SIKNTTINAFKTA
+977 TIKNTTINAFKTA
-990 IAFDKAGVVKVENSI
+990 IAFDKAGMAKIENSI

-1093 NFYENRESTNGIIF
+1093 NSYENRESTNGIIF
-1107 NSTLENVNEIDVNK
+1107 NSILENVNEIDVNK

-1130 ITGVKKIKISDDS
+1130 ITRVKKIKISDDS

-1169 KGKKKVELNPIGDEV
+1169 NDKKKVELNPIGDEV

-1190 DILGFEFR
+1190 NILGFEFR
-1198 GEKNENLVDSNPEK
+1198 AEKNENLVDSNPEK
-1212 IEVDKKEKNTQPQK
+1212 IKVDN
-1226 TEVDKKET
+1226 KET
-1234 NTQPQKTEVDKKEIN
+1234 NTQPQKIEA
-1249 TQPQKTEVDKKETNT
+1249 
-1264 QPQKTE
+1264 
-1270 VDKKETNTQP
+1270 
-1280 QKTEVTNTDNKENNK
+1280 TNTDNKGNNK

-1349 NNNPIIYFKELG
+1349 NNNLIIYFKELG
-1361 VDSALAYHRANNV
+1361 VDSALAYHRSNNV

-1396 SDNSYSSNGMIAKLN
+1396 SDNSYSSNGTIAKLN

-1443 IGGDILFK
+1443 VGGDILFK
-1451 ANNLV
+1451 VNNLL

-1500 LLATRVEQKETVAKN
+1500 LLATRVEQKETLAKN
-1515 EDIKIKKKIQ
+1515 EDIRIKKKIQ

-1532 GIDVSKKFIKD
+1532 GIDISKKFIKG

-1582 KNMLSEVIKIDYK
+1582 KNILSEVIKIDYK

-1601 TSLKYRRSN
+1601 TSLKYRRIN
-1610 KNRSIGFN
+1610 KDRSIGFN
-1618 IGYIF
+1618 IGYIL

>member
-1 MMSNNKKI
+1 
-9 LTILAL
+9 
-15 FISSTIY
+15 
-22 SEDFVISKAEKK
+22 
-34 EKIEKLKKDSIN
+34 
-46 SGIIGIFAKSGNA
+46 
-59 VVFQRNGK
+59 
-67 ILNKGKI
+67 
-74 QGKVIF
+74 
-80 EAEDDTK
+80 
-87 NDKTRIGEVIS
+87 
-98 TSQGNG
+98 
-104 VSGVGYSPYS
+104 
-114 NKNGVSKKIE
+114 
-124 KLENEGHI
+124 
-132 SGTVNLIAGN
+132 
-142 TPTFGGIEEV
+142 
-152 YSSGNGVS
+152 
-160 GLSLVDFGETATG
+160 
-173 ASGDSGKVDG
+173 
-183 IGGASSRGRAS
+183 
-194 FRSVSTAKLLS
+194 
-205 SGNTE
+205 
-210 KSPIDK
+210 
-216 KVDEADIYG
+216 
-225 KNNKFAI
+225 
-232 ENVRN
+232 
-237 NGQIKGKAVLK
+237 
-248 TKEGY
+248 
-253 VKPDSI
+253 
-259 AFRENKA
+259 

-311 NNGHISGNVDATTG
+311 NNGHISGNVDASTG

-342 STTAYSNQFV
+342 SSTAYSNQPV

-358 TLGNIKNDGEISGK
+358 TLGNIKNNGEISGK

-397 NGISVYTYAN
+397 NGISIYTYAN

-429 DLYADAGTG
+429 DLYAKAGTG

-524 KDELEFLENENS
+524 KDELEFLKNENS

-546 NEKANKIAKLKED
+546 NEKANKIKELEKNISEISNQIID
-559 ITKKDKEISDAKFNA
+559 KSPKNSISIADNEKDKFNKVFIKYVKEEIDEQQNLIDSGISTEVTNTAKK
-574 IPLDTRKEGGRE
+574 RKEELGKMKNNKSISLNE
-586 YLNAL
+586 QKIYLEKYRSKLEEANKLEKTYWKRQA
-591 KKEFETREKEIK
+591 KEREIK
-603 KEIKTKEDDLRWN
+603 KIEDT
-616 FSDEY
+616 
-621 KKKIKNDIAVLKKN
+621 LK
-635 AEKLKE
+635 L
-641 DYEAEYEPYKDT
+641 
-653 PEEHPK
+653 
-659 ALEVFFKK
+659 
-667 IAVVK
+667 VK
-672 EKIKKAEDDIKK
+672 EEKVED
-684 YENINYMKYQVANK
+684 
-698 REELK
+698 
-703 KEQANLEVLE
+703 
-713 KKLESP
+713 
-719 NTPEIIA
+719 TPEIIA

-941 VLSLDGF
+941 ILSLDGS
-948 YEASGDVEN
+948 YEESGNIEN

-990 IAFDKAGVVKVENSI
+990 IAFDKVGVVKVENSI

-1093 NFYENRESTNGIIF
+1093 NSYENRESTNGIIF

-1143 KLTYTFIDKENQ
+1143 KLTYTFIDKKNQ

-1212 IEVDKKEKNTQPQK
+1212 IEVDKKETNTQPQK
-1226 TEVDKKET
+1226 IEVDKKET
-1234 NTQPQKTEVDKKEIN
+1234 N

-1280 QKTEVTNTDNKENNK
+1280 QKTEIDKKETNTQPQKTEVDKKETNTQLQKTEVTNTDNKGNNK

-1532 GIDVSKKFIKD
+1532 GIDVSKKFIKG

-1554 YSIAKDLENSKATFV
+1554 YSIAKDLENSKATFI

-1582 KNMLSEVIKIDYK
+1582 KNIVSEVIKIDYK

-1610 KNRSIGFN
+1610 KDRSIGFN

>member
-1 MMSNNKKI
+1 MINNRKI
-9 LTILAL
+9 LVILAFL
-15 FISSTIY
+15 ISNSIY
-22 SEDFVISKAEKK
+22 SENFVVSRSEKK
-34 EKIEKLKKDSIN
+34 EKIEKLKKDSVN

-80 EAEDDTK
+80 EAEDDDK

-173 ASGDSGKVDG
+173 ASVDSGKVDG

-237 NGQIKGKAVLK
+237 NGQIKGKAILK
-248 TKEGY
+248 TKDGY
-253 VKPDSI
+253 IKPDSI
-259 AFRENKA
+259 AFGENKA

-311 NNGHISGNVDATTG
+311 NNGHISGNVDASTG
-325 NFATLNNIRA
+325 NLATLNNIRA

-342 STTAYSNQFV
+342 SSTAYSNQFV

-407 NNQVKETESSIGE
+407 NSQVKETESSIGE

-429 DLYADAGTG
+429 DLYAKAGTG

-454 VYNSSNSKRKTR
+454 VYNSSNSKRTAR
-466 IESINNKGSIV
+466 IESINNKGSIL
-477 GKAIVYGGKSYDST
+477 GKAVVYGGKSYDST
-491 QDNDLKEKR
+491 QDNNLKEKR
-500 FHIDIEDKDAISKE
+500 FHIGIEDKDAISKE
-514 SNFAKSLRSQ
+514 SNFAKSLKSQ

-546 NEKANKIAKLKED
+546 NEKANKIKELEKNILKISNQIIDKSPKNSVSIAESE
-559 ITKKDKEISDAKFNA
+559 KDKFNKVFIKSIKSEINEQRNLIDSGISPEVTNTAKK
-574 IPLDTRKEGGRE
+574 RKEE
-586 YLNAL
+586 LEKMKNNKSISLNEQKIYLQKYRSKL
-591 KKEFETREKEIK
+591 EGEIEKVVYWKKSQYKRDIKEI
-603 KEIKTKEDDLRWN
+603 EDT
-616 FSDEY
+616 
-621 KKKIKNDIAVLKKN
+621 LK
-635 AEKLKE
+635 L
-641 DYEAEYEPYKDT
+641 
-653 PEEHPK
+653 
-659 ALEVFFKK
+659 
-667 IAVVK
+667 VK
-672 EKIKKAEDDIKK
+672 EEKVED
-684 YENINYMKYQVANK
+684 
-698 REELK
+698 
-703 KEQANLEVLE
+703 
-713 KKLESP
+713 
-719 NTPEIIA
+719 TPEIIA
-726 LKEEKAKLEK
+726 LKEEKVKLEE

-742 AESKKVDHI
+742 AESKKVDHV
-751 KANIHTEGDIIATGN
+751 KANIHAEGDIIATGN
-766 GISIKGTRNDNQKD
+766 GISIRGTRNDNQKD

-791 LNEGTLSGYAELYHG
+791 LNEGTLSGYVELYHG
-806 HSQGKYSRFNYQNTG
+806 HSQGRYSRFNYQNTG

-857 SIANPN
+857 SVANPN

-881 IIIGGYKGGIGTFD
+881 IIIGGYKVGTGTFD

-906 YTNDGIFVI
+906 YTNDGIFVV

-929 KKTKYDGKTIEN
+929 NRTKYDEKTIEN
-941 VLSLDGF
+941 ILSLDGS
-948 YEASGDVEN
+948 YEASGDIEN

-969 KINNEEDK
+969 KINNEAEK
-977 SIKNTTINAFKTA
+977 TIKNTTINAFKTA
-990 IAFDKAGVVKVENSI
+990 IAFDKAGMAKIENSI

-1079 SVANLLSLRTASEE
+1079 SVTNLLGDRTASEE
-1093 NFYENRESTNGIIF
+1093 NSYENRESTNGIIF

-1155 PFADLADKDLFVEV
+1155 PFADLADKDLFVKV
-1169 KGKKKVELNPIGDEV
+1169 NDKKKVELNPIGDEV

-1198 GEKNENLVDSNPEK
+1198 AEKNENLVDSNPEK
-1212 IEVDKKEKNTQPQK
+1212 IEVDN
-1226 TEVDKKET
+1226 KET
-1234 NTQPQKTEVDKKEIN
+1234 NTQPQKIEA
-1249 TQPQKTEVDKKETNT
+1249 
-1264 QPQKTE
+1264 
-1270 VDKKETNTQP
+1270 
-1280 QKTEVTNTDNKENNK
+1280 TNTDNKGNNK

-1349 NNNPIIYFKELG
+1349 NNNLIIYFKELG
-1361 VDSALAYHRANNV
+1361 VDSALAYHRSNNV

-1396 SDNSYSSNGMIAKLN
+1396 SDNSYSSNGTIAKLN

-1443 IGGDILFK
+1443 VGGDILFK
-1451 ANNLV
+1451 VNNLL

-1500 LLATRVEQKETVAKN
+1500 LLATRVEQKETLAKN
-1515 EDIKIKKKIQ
+1515 EDIRIKKKIQ

-1532 GIDVSKKFIKD
+1532 GIDISKKFIKG

-1582 KNMLSEVIKIDYK
+1582 KNILSEVIKIDYK

-1610 KNRSIGFN
+1610 KDRSIGFN

>member
-1 MMSNNKKI
+1 MINNRKI
-9 LTILAL
+9 LVILAFL
-15 FISSTIY
+15 ISNSIY
-22 SEDFVISKAEKK
+22 SENFVVSRSEKK
-34 EKIEKLKKDSIN
+34 EKIEKLKKDSVN

-59 VVFQRNGK
+59 VVFQRNAK

-80 EAEDDTK
+80 EAEDDDK

-173 ASGDSGKVDG
+173 ASVDSGKVDG

-237 NGQIKGKAVLK
+237 NGQIKGKAILK
-248 TKEGY
+248 TKDGY
-253 VKPDSI
+253 IKPDSI
-259 AFRENKA
+259 AFGENKA

-311 NNGHISGNVDATTG
+311 NNGHISGNVDASTG
-325 NFATLNNIRA
+325 NLATLNNIRA

-342 STTAYSNQFV
+342 SSTAYSNQFV

-407 NNQVKETESSIGE
+407 NSQVKETESSIGE

-429 DLYADAGTG
+429 DLYAKAGTG

-454 VYNSSNSKRKTR
+454 VYNSSNSKRTAR
-466 IESINNKGSIV
+466 IESINNKGSIL
-477 GKAIVYGGKSYDST
+477 GKAVVYGGKSYDST
-491 QDNDLKEKR
+491 QDNNLKEKR
-500 FHIDIEDKDAISKE
+500 FHIGIEDKDAISKE

-546 NEKANKIAKLKED
+546 NEKATKIKELEKNILEISNKIIDKSPKNSISIADNE
-559 ITKKDKEISDAKFNA
+559 KDKFNKVFIKYIQSEINEQQNLIYSGISSEVMNTAKK
-574 IPLDTRKEGGRE
+574 RKEELEKMKNNKSISLNEQKIYLQNYHSKLEGEANKIKPNNWKRRE
-586 YLNAL
+586 YER
-591 KKEFETREKEIK
+591 KIKEI
-603 KEIKTKEDDLRWN
+603 DD
-616 FSDEY
+616 
-621 KKKIKNDIAVLKKN
+621 
-635 AEKLKE
+635 
-641 DYEAEYEPYKDT
+641 T
-653 PEEHPK
+653 
-659 ALEVFFKK
+659 LEL
-667 IAVVK
+667 VK
-672 EKIKKAEDDIKK
+672 EEKVED
-684 YENINYMKYQVANK
+684 
-698 REELK
+698 
-703 KEQANLEVLE
+703 
-713 KKLESP
+713 
-719 NTPEIIA
+719 TPEIIA
-726 LKEEKAKLEK
+726 LKEEKVKLEK

-742 AESKKVDHI
+742 AESEKVDHI

-766 GISIKGTRNDNQKD
+766 GISIRGTRNDDQKD

-941 VLSLDGF
+941 ILSLDGS
-948 YEASGDVEN
+948 YEESGDIEN

-990 IAFDKAGVVKVENSI
+990 IAFDKAGIAKIENSI

-1020 AEDDIVKLGSGNII
+1020 TEDDIVKLGSGNII

-1093 NFYENRESTNGIIF
+1093 NSYKNRESTNGIIF

-1169 KGKKKVELNPIGDEV
+1169 NDKKKVELNPIGDEV

-1190 DILGFEFR
+1190 NILGFEFR
-1198 GEKNENLVDSNPEK
+1198 AEKNENLVDSNPEK
-1212 IEVDKKEKNTQPQK
+1212 IEVDN
-1226 TEVDKKET
+1226 KET
-1234 NTQPQKTEVDKKEIN
+1234 NTQPQKTEA
-1249 TQPQKTEVDKKETNT
+1249 
-1264 QPQKTE
+1264 
-1270 VDKKETNTQP
+1270 
-1280 QKTEVTNTDNKENNK
+1280 TNTDNKGNNK

-1361 VDSALAYHRANNV
+1361 VDSALAYHRFNNV

-1396 SDNSYSSNGMIAKLN
+1396 SDNSYSSNGTIAKLN

-1443 IGGDILFK
+1443 VGGDILFK
-1451 ANNLV
+1451 ANNLL

-1500 LLATRVEQKETVAKN
+1500 LLATRVEQKETLAKN
-1515 EDIKIKKKIQ
+1515 EDIRIKKKIQ

-1532 GIDVSKKFIKD
+1532 GIDISKKFIKG

-1554 YSIAKDLENSKATFV
+1554 YSIVKDLENSKATFV

-1582 KNMLSEVIKIDYK
+1582 KNILSEVIKIDYK

-1610 KNRSIGFN
+1610 KDRSIGFN